1 MRRLDIAVPGTS
13 QAMTELAR
21 ELELH
26 GHAVVRHSPAGHDAV
41 DLLID
46 DGTTPRTI
54 EARSCLQIRVA
65 LYTLPGEALPQP
77 VLVFRDSA
85 QRLLCQEVI
94 APQHDGNG
102 QSLRLRT
109 LATLVETGARLVSQ
123 LSRDETCFDHG
134 PTVHADAVDQ
144 PLLGLDALEPLA
156 FEHGLNRPAV
166 PWLLA
171 AADVPVMHHIEQRL
185 LDDATQPALWV
196 DGQFIDYKSL
206 RRLALGLQQPM
217 LEILQSAGPAGAG
230 RAEPV
235 GAESIE
241 PVGARLA
248 RDEDT
253 EVLNQTAS
261 SFIGGKP
268 SSHRPSSHK
277 VIGVCLPKSAH
288 LYAAILAVLGCGAV
302 YLPLDPQHPA
312 QRRRFILEN
321 AQADL
326 LLHDGNSGLDDLSLP
341 TLNVHQLPAPKPGI
355 PVSLIRR
362 TVNIDEPAVA
372 IYTSGTTGQP
382 KGVLLSHRN
391 LSHFCAWYGDYVGLQ
406 RDSRALQF
414 STINFDASLLDIL
427 PTFIHGALLVVP
439 SEDQRRDPQQL
450 VALIHQQHISHA
462 FLPPALLSV
471 MPLDTPLGLAHLIT
485 GGDVCE
491 PFVIERLAPQCRF
504 HNIYGPT
511 ETTVLAT
518 TRQFGV
524 GDNNRNLGVPIANG
538 RVLILDEQLQPV
550 PQGVPGELYIAG
562 PGVGLGY
569 LNDPALT
576 ATRYLDLALP
586 TGQALRVYRTGDIGQ
601 WTDNGIELCGRRDNQ
616 VKIRGFRV
624 EPEEI
629 EHCLRDSQLFR
640 QVAVGVDEKRRILA
654 FLVHPEQAH
663 PGAALQALREH
674 VQNSLPSYMHPAAYV
689 ELPSLPYTSNGKVD
703 RRALLAMAVQ
713 VHVDGQ
719 RRQPQNALETQLQ
732 QLWAE
737 LLELPVDDIA
747 TDESFFNLGG
757 HSILLSR
764 LLLSIRQV
772 FGRSLSINRFIEAP
786 TLITLAKLL
795 DDPEH
800 SNASVLS
807 PQAFIDAEAELNL
820 DPLPISQCG
829 DVHKVVV
836 TGANSFLGVHIVEA
850 LLAWGAT
857 EVACLVRASAEH
869 SAAERFSQALRDNH
883 LTHLDLD
890 RVSVY
895 AADITQPQLGLPDDV
910 YARIDRTFGALVHNA
925 AHVNHVLDYAS
936 LARDNVEPIFEC
948 LRLCEGRSKKI
959 FNFVSTLSAS
969 SALDADGQV
978 LEQPAAETP
987 PIYIKNGYNLSKW
1000 VGERILQRARD
1011 RGVWVNL
1018 FRPGNIS
1025 FNSLTGVC
1033 QPHKNRLML
1042 MLKGSIQLGQVP
1054 DLSLNFDLMPV
1065 DFLARFIAFH
1075 ASRYQPTQA
1084 VFNLHN
1090 PQPLSWD
1097 AYVASFRDSGREF
1110 SLVSVAEWQRQL
1122 ARVDADNALFGV
1134 LGFYLNGFEE
1144 DIGDISLIS
1153 HDNARAGVRQMGASY
1168 PEKSPAL
1175 LRRGADYLKAIDFI

>member
-1 MRRLDIAVPGTS
+1 MKRLEIAVPGTS
-13 QAMTELAR
+13 QAMAELAR

-26 GHAVVRHSPAGHDAV
+26 GHGIVDRQSPANHGMV

-46 DGTTPRTI
+46 DGTTPRAI
-54 EARSCLQIRVA
+54 EARSCLQVRVV
-65 LYTLPGEALPQP
+65 LRTLPGEVLPQP
-77 VLVFRDSA
+77 MVIFRDGA

-94 APQHDGNG
+94 APQSDGNG

-109 LATLVETGARLVSQ
+109 LATVVETGARLVSQ
-123 LSRDETCFDHG
+123 LSRDDTCFDHW
-134 PTVHADAVDQ
+134 PTVHADAVEQ

-156 FEHGLNRPAV
+156 FEHGLNRPPV

-171 AADVPVMHHIEQRL
+171 AADMPVMHSIEQRM
-185 LDDATQPALWV
+185 LDDAAQPALWV

-217 LEILQSAGPAGAG
+217 LQRLSGA
-230 RAEPV
+230 A
-235 GAESIE
+235 
-241 PVGARLA
+241 
-248 RDEDT
+248 
-253 EVLNQTAS
+253 
-261 SFIGGKP
+261 K
-268 SSHRPSSHK
+268 RPL

-326 LLHDGNSGLDDLSLP
+326 LLHDGDSDLGDLSVP
-341 TLNVHQLPAPKPGI
+341 TLNVHQLPSPKPGI
-355 PVSLIRR
+355 PASLIRR
-362 TVNIDEPAVA
+362 TVDSDEPAVA

-471 MPLDTPLGLAHLIT
+471 MPLDAPLGLAHLIT

-491 PFVIERLAPQCRF
+491 PFVIEQLAPQCQF

-538 RVLILDEQLQPV
+538 QVLILDEQLQPV

-569 LNDPALT
+569 LNDPTLT
-576 ATRYLDLALP
+576 ATRYLDLTLP
-586 TGQALRVYRTGDIGQ
+586 TGQVLRVYRTGDIGQ

-640 QVAVGVDEKRRILA
+640 QVAVGVDERRRILA
-654 FLVHPEQAH
+654 FLVHPEH
-663 PGAALQALREH
+663 SGDALQALRDH
-674 VQNSLPSYMHPAAYV
+674 VQNNLPSYMHPAAYV

-703 RRALLAMAVQ
+703 RRALLTMAVQ
-713 VHVDGQ
+713 VQVDGQ

-737 LLELPVDDIA
+737 LLELPVEDIA

-786 TLITLAKLL
+786 TLMTLAKLL
-795 DDPEH
+795 DDPDQN
-800 SNASVLS
+800 SASILS

-857 EVACLVRASAEH
+857 EVACLVRASAEQ

-910 YARIDRTFGALVHNA
+910 YTRIDRTFGALVHNA
-925 AHVNHVLDYAS
+925 AHVNHVLDYES

-1075 ASRYQPTQA
+1075 ASRYQPTHA

-1175 LRRGADYLKAIDFI
+1175 LRRGAEYLKAIDFI

>member
-1 MRRLDIAVPGTS
+1 MKRLEIAVPGTS
-13 QAMTELAR
+13 QAMAELAR

-26 GHAVVRHSPAGHDAV
+26 GHGIVDWQSPANHGMV
-41 DLLID
+41 DLLLD
-46 DGTTPRTI
+46 DGTTPRAI
-54 EARSCLQIRVA
+54 EARSCLQVRVA
-65 LYTLPGEALPQP
+65 LRTLSGEVLPQP
-77 VLVFRDSA
+77 VVIFRDGA

-94 APQHDGNG
+94 APQSDGNG

-109 LATLVETGARLVSQ
+109 LATVVETGARLVSQ
-123 LSRDETCFDHG
+123 LSRDDTCFDHW
-134 PTVHADAVDQ
+134 PTVHADAVEQ
-144 PLLGLDALEPLA
+144 PLLGLNALEPLA
-156 FEHGLNRPAV
+156 FEHGLNRPPV

-171 AADVPVMHHIEQRL
+171 AADMPVMHSIEQRM
-185 LDDATQPALWV
+185 LDDAAQPALWV

-217 LEILQSAGPAGAG
+217 LQRLSGA
-230 RAEPV
+230 A
-235 GAESIE
+235 
-241 PVGARLA
+241 
-248 RDEDT
+248 
-253 EVLNQTAS
+253 
-261 SFIGGKP
+261 K
-268 SSHRPSSHK
+268 RPL

-326 LLHDGNSGLDDLSLP
+326 LLHDGDSDLGDLSVP
-341 TLNVHQLPAPKPGI
+341 TLNVHQLPSPKPGI
-355 PVSLIRR
+355 PASLIRR
-362 TVNIDEPAVA
+362 TVDSDEPAVA

-471 MPLDTPLGLAHLIT
+471 MPLDAPLGLAHLIT

-491 PFVIERLAPQCRF
+491 PFVIEQLAPQCQF

-538 RVLILDEQLQPV
+538 QVLILDEQLQPV

-576 ATRYLDLALP
+576 ATRYLDLTLP
-586 TGQALRVYRTGDIGQ
+586 TGQVLRVYRTGDIGQ

-640 QVAVGVDEKRRILA
+640 QVAVGVDERRRILA
-654 FLVHPEQAH
+654 FLVHPEH
-663 PGAALQALREH
+663 SGDALQALRDH

-703 RRALLAMAVQ
+703 RRALLTMAVQ
-713 VHVDGQ
+713 VQVDGQ

-737 LLELPVDDIA
+737 LLELPVEDIA

-786 TLITLAKLL
+786 TLMTLAKLL
-795 DDPEH
+795 DDPDQN
-800 SNASVLS
+800 SASILS

-857 EVACLVRASAEH
+857 EVACLVRASAEQ

-910 YARIDRTFGALVHNA
+910 YTRIDRTFGALVHNA
-925 AHVNHVLDYAS
+925 AHVNHVLDYES

-1054 DLSLNFDLMPV
+1054 ELSLNFDLMPV

-1175 LRRGADYLKAIDFI
+1175 LRRGAEYLKAIDFI

>member
-1 MRRLDIAVPGTS
+1 V
-13 QAMTELAR
+13 
-21 ELELH
+21 
-26 GHAVVRHSPAGHDAV
+26 
-41 DLLID
+41 
-46 DGTTPRTI
+46 
-54 EARSCLQIRVA
+54 
-65 LYTLPGEALPQP
+65 
-77 VLVFRDSA
+77 
-85 QRLLCQEVI
+85 
-94 APQHDGNG
+94 
-102 QSLRLRT
+102 
-109 LATLVETGARLVSQ
+109 
-123 LSRDETCFDHG
+123 
-134 PTVHADAVDQ
+134 
-144 PLLGLDALEPLA
+144 LGL
-156 FEHGLNRPAV
+156 G
-166 PWLLA
+166 A
-171 AADVPVMHHIEQRL
+171 A
-185 LDDATQPALWV
+185 
-196 DGQFIDYKSL
+196 
-206 RRLALGLQQPM
+206 
-217 LEILQSAGPAGAG
+217 
-230 RAEPV
+230 
-235 GAESIE
+235 
-241 PVGARLA
+241 
-248 RDEDT
+248 
-253 EVLNQTAS
+253 
-261 SFIGGKP
+261 
-268 SSHRPSSHK
+268 
-277 VIGVCLPKSAH
+277 
-288 LYAAILAVLGCGAV
+288 

-312 QRRRFILEN
+312 QRRRFILDN
-321 AQADL
+321 AKADL
-326 LLHDGNSGLDDLSLP
+326 LLHDGDSDLGECPTP
-341 TLNVHQLPAPKPGI
+341 TLNVHRLPPSKPGLPA
-355 PVSLIRR
+355 STIRR
-362 TVNIDEPAVA
+362 VVDADDPAVA

-391 LSHFCAWYGDYVGLQ
+391 LSHFCAWYGDHVGLR

-427 PTFIHGALLVVP
+427 PTFIQGGLLVVP
-439 SEDQRRDPQQL
+439 SEDQRRDPQRL
-450 VALIHQQHISHA
+450 EALIREERVSHA

-471 MPLDTPLGLAHLIT
+471 MPLEGPLGLAHLIT

-491 PFVIERLAPQCRF
+491 PYVIERLAPQCRF

-518 TRQFGV
+518 TRQFAV
-524 GDNNRNLGVPIANG
+524 GDNNRNLGTPIANG

-550 PQGVPGELYIAG
+550 PQGTPGELYIAG

-576 ATRYLDLALP
+576 ASRYLDLTLP
-586 TGQALRVYRTGDIGQ
+586 AGQTLRAYRTGDIGQ
-601 WTDNGIELCGRRDNQ
+601 WTDDGIELCGRRDNQ

-629 EHCLRDSQLFR
+629 EHCLRDSQVFR
-640 QVAVGVDEKRRILA
+640 QVAVGVDERRRILA
-654 FLVHPEQAH
+654 FLANPVDDR
-663 PGAALQALREH
+663 PGAALHVLRQH
-674 VQNSLPSYMHPAAYV
+674 VQDSLPSYMHPAAYI

-703 RRALLAMAVQ
+703 RRALLASAGSVQ
-713 VHVDGQ
+713 TGQ
-719 RRQPQNALETQLQ
+719 QGRQPQNALETQLQ

-737 LLELPVDDIA
+737 LLELPAEDIA

-757 HSILLSR
+757 HSILLSQ
-764 LLLSIRQV
+764 LLLSIRQS

-795 DDPEH
+795 DGPEQSDP
-800 SNASVLS
+800 STLS

-829 DVHKVVV
+829 DVHKVIV

-857 EVACLVRASAEH
+857 EVACLVRESGGQ
-869 SAAERFSQALRDNH
+869 SAAQRFAQALRENR
-883 LTHLDLD
+883 LEHLDLS

-895 AADITQPQLGLPDDV
+895 AADITQPQLGLPDDT
-910 YARIDRTFGALVHNA
+910 YQRIDSTFGALVHNA
-925 AHVNHVLDYAS
+925 AHVNHVLDYES
-936 LARDNVEPIFEC
+936 LAPDNVEPIFEC

-969 SALDADGQV
+969 STLDANGQV
-978 LEQPAAETP
+978 LEQPAATTP

-1011 RGVWVNL
+1011 LGVRVNL

-1025 FNSLTGVC
+1025 FNSQTGVC

-1075 ASRYQPTQA
+1075 ASRYQPNQA

-1090 PQPLSWD
+1090 PEPLSWD

-1110 SLVSVAEWQRQL
+1110 SLVSVADWQQQL

-1144 DIGDISLIS
+1144 DIGDISLIR
-1153 HDNARAGVRQMGASY
+1153 HDNARSGVRQMGAHY

>member
-1 MRRLDIAVPGTS
+1 MRRLEIAVPGTS
-13 QAMTELAR
+13 QAMAELAR
-21 ELELH
+21 ELEMH
-26 GHAVVRHSPAGHDAV
+26 GHGVVAAQSPV

-46 DGTTPRTI
+46 DGTVQCAT
-54 EARSCLQIRVA
+54 EARSCLQVRVA
-65 LYTLPGEALPQP
+65 LRTVPGEALPQP
-77 VLVFRDSA
+77 IVVFRDGA

-94 APQHDGNG
+94 APESSGNG

-109 LATLVETGARLVSQ
+109 LATLVETAARLVSQ
-123 LSRDETCFDHG
+123 LSRDEHCFDQW
-134 PTVHADAVDQ
+134 PTTPVDVIDQSVH
-144 PLLGLDALEPLA
+144 GLDALEPLA
-156 FEHGLNRPAV
+156 FEHRLNRAAV

-171 AADVPVMHHIEQRL
+171 AAEVPVMHHIEQRL
-185 LDDATQPALWV
+185 LDDAAQPAVWAEGKV
-196 DGQFIDYKSL
+196 TDYRTL
-206 RRLALGLQQPM
+206 RSEALKLQNAM
-217 LEILQSAGPAGAG
+217 LELLGHASIGA
-230 RAEPV
+230 R
-235 GAESIE
+235 

-248 RDEDT
+248 RDTDT
-253 EVLNQTAS
+253 AVPNQTES
-261 SFIGGKP
+261 SFIAGKP
-268 SSHRPSSHK
+268 CSHKPRSHKASPHQPSSQK
-277 VIGVCLPKSAH
+277 VIALCLPKSAQ

-321 AQADL
+321 ARADL
-326 LLHDGNSGLDDLSLP
+326 LLHDGSTDLGDLSVP
-341 TLNVHQLPAPKPGI
+341 MLNVNRLPSSRPGF
-355 PVSLIRR
+355 PASLIRR
-362 TVNIDEPAVA
+362 AVDIDEPAVA

-439 SEDQRRDPQQL
+439 GEDQRRDPRQL
-450 VALIHQQHISHA
+450 VELIRGQEVTHA

-471 MPLDTPLGLAHLIT
+471 MPLEEPLGLAHLIT

-491 PFVIERLAPQCRF
+491 PFVIERLAPRCRF

-518 TRQFGV
+518 TRQFSDG
-524 GDNNRNLGVPIANG
+524 GDNNRNLGAPIANA
-538 RVLILDEQLQPV
+538 RLLILDEQLQPV
-550 PQGVPGELYIAG
+550 PEGIPGELYIGG

-569 LNDPALT
+569 LNDPTLT
-576 ATRYLDLALP
+576 ASRYLDLSLP
-586 TGQALRVYRTGDIGQ
+586 DGRSLRVYRTGDIGQ
-601 WTDNGIELCGRRDNQ
+601 WTEHGIELCGRRDNQ

-629 EHCLRDSQLFR
+629 EHCLRESQLFR
-640 QVAVGVDEKRRILA
+640 QVAVGVDERRRILA
-654 FLVHPEQAH
+654 FLVHPREER

-674 VQNSLPSYMHPAAYV
+674 VQRTLPAYMHPGAYV

-703 RRALLAMAVQ
+703 RRALLALSVQ
-713 VHVDGQ
+713 VQASGQ
-719 RRQPQNALETQLQ
+719 RRQPENPLQAQLQ

-737 LLELPVDDIA
+737 LLELPVEDIA
-747 TDESFFNLGG
+747 IDESFFNLGG
-757 HSILLSR
+757 HSILLSQM
-764 LLLSIRQV
+764 LLNIHQA

-786 TLITLAKLL
+786 TLVTLAKLL
-795 DDPEH
+795 DDPEPGAT
-800 SNASVLS
+800 SALS
-807 PQAFIDAEAELNL
+807 PQAFIDAEAELNV
-820 DPLPISQCG
+820 DPLPISQVG

-857 EVACLVRASAEH
+857 EVACLVRASAGQ
-869 SAAERFSQALRDNH
+869 SAAERFAQALQDNH
-883 LTHLDLD
+883 LTHLDLS

-895 AADITQPQLGLPDDV
+895 AADITRPQLGLPDDV

-925 AHVNHVLDYAS
+925 AHVNHVLDYES
-936 LARDNVEPIFEC
+936 LAPDNVEPIFEC

-969 SALDADGQV
+969 SALGEDGQV
-978 LEQPAAETP
+978 LEQPAAPTP
-987 PIYIKNGYNLSKW
+987 PIYIRNGYNLSKW

-1054 DLSLNFDLMPV
+1054 ALSLNFDLMPV

-1075 ASRYQPTQA
+1075 ASRYQPNQA

-1090 PQPLSWD
+1090 PEPLSWD

-1110 SLVSVAEWQRQL
+1110 SLVSVADWQRQL
-1122 ARVDADNALFGV
+1122 GRVDSDNALFGV

-1144 DIGDISLIS
+1144 DIGDISMIR
-1153 HDNARAGVRQMGASY
+1153 HDNARTGVRQMGARY

>member
-1 MRRLDIAVPGTS
+1 MRRLEIAVSGKS
-13 QAMTELAR
+13 QAMAELAR

-26 GHAVVRHSPAGHDAV
+26 GHGVVDVQALTGHGAIDV
-41 DLLID
+41 LID
-46 DGTTPRTI
+46 DGTVTCAL
-54 EARSCLQIRVA
+54 EARVCLQVHVV
-65 LYTLPGEALPQP
+65 LQTVPGQALPQP
-77 VLVFRDSA
+77 VVLFRDGA
-85 QRLLCQEVI
+85 RRLLAQERI
-94 APQHDGNG
+94 TAHCDGNG
-102 QSLRLRT
+102 QSLRLR
-109 LATLVETGARLVSQ
+109 ATAAVVEHGARLVSQ
-123 LSRDETCFDHG
+123 LSREEDGFDQW
-134 PTVHADAVDQ
+134 PTEPSDVIGQ
-144 PLLGLDALEPLA
+144 PLHGLDALEPLA
-156 FEHGLNRPAV
+156 FEHRLNRPAV

-171 AADVPVMHHIEQRL
+171 AADVPVMHNIEQRM
-185 LDDATQPALWV
+185 LDDAKHTALWV
-196 DGQFIDYKSL
+196 DGHDIDYKSL
-206 RRLALGLQQPM
+206 RNTVLRLQQSIIAS
-217 LEILQSAGPAGAG
+217 LSKTTG
-230 RAEPV
+230 RP
-235 GAESIE
+235 
-241 PVGARLA
+241 
-248 RDEDT
+248 
-253 EVLNQTAS
+253 Q
-261 SFIGGKP
+261 
-268 SSHRPSSHK
+268 
-277 VIGVCLPKSAH
+277 VIGVCLPKSAQ

-302 YLPLDPQHPA
+302 YLPLDPQHPV

-321 AQADL
+321 AKADL
-326 LLHDGNSGLDDLSLP
+326 LLHDGDDEPGESALP
-341 TLNVHQLPAPKPGI
+341 TLNVRRLPSAKPRLPA
-355 PVSLIRR
+355 STIRR
-362 TVNIDEPAVA
+362 VVNPDEPAVA

-391 LSHFCAWYGDYVGLQ
+391 LSHFCAWYADHVGLQ

-427 PTFIHGALLVVP
+427 PTFIVGGLLVVP

-450 VALIHQQHISHA
+450 VALIREQRISHA

-471 MPLDTPLGLAHLIT
+471 MPLGAPLGLTHLVT

-491 PFVIERLAPQCRF
+491 PFVIEQLAPQCRF

-518 TRQFGV
+518 TRQFAV
-524 GDNNRNLGVPIANG
+524 GDNNRNLGAPITNA
-538 RVLILDEQLQPV
+538 RMLILDEHLQPV
-550 PQGVPGELYIAG
+550 AQGTPGELYIAG

-569 LNDPALT
+569 LNDPTLT
-576 ATRYLDLALP
+576 ATRYLDLTLP
-586 TGQALRVYRTGDIGQ
+586 TGHTLRVYRTGDIGQ
-601 WTDNGIELCGRRDNQ
+601 WTNDGIELCGRRDNQ

-640 QVAVGVDEKRRILA
+640 QVAVGVDERRRVLA
-654 FLVHPEQAH
+654 FLVNPVDTA

-674 VQNSLPSYMHPAAYV
+674 VQDALPSYMHPATYI

-703 RRALLAMAVQ
+703 RRALLATAGSVQ
-713 VHVDGQ
+713 VGSQ
-719 RRQPQNALETQLQ
+719 GRQPQNAVQTQLQ

-737 LLELPVDDIA
+737 LLELPAEDIA
-747 TDESFFNLGG
+747 IDESFFNLGG
-757 HSILLSR
+757 HSILLSQ
-764 LLLSIRQV
+764 LLLSIRQS

-795 DDPEH
+795 DGPEQ
-800 SNASVLS
+800 SGTSTLS

-857 EVACLVRASAEH
+857 EVACLVRESGGQ
-869 SAAERFSQALRDNH
+869 SAAERFAQSLRENQ
-883 LTHLDLD
+883 LEHLDLS

-895 AADITQPQLGLPDDV
+895 AADITQPQLGLPDDI
-910 YARIDRTFGALVHNA
+910 YLRIDSTFGALVHNA
-925 AHVNHVLDYAS
+925 AHVNHVLDYES

-959 FNFVSTLSAS
+959 FNFVSTLSAC

-978 LEQPAAETP
+978 LEQPAAKTP

-1011 RGVWVNL
+1011 VGVRVNL

-1025 FNSLTGVC
+1025 FNSQTGVC

-1090 PQPLSWD
+1090 PEPLGWD

-1110 SLVSVAEWQRQL
+1110 SLVSVADWQQQL

-1144 DIGDISLIS
+1144 DIGDISLIR
-1153 HDNARAGVRQMGASY
+1153 HDNARSGVRQMGARY
-1168 PEKSPAL
+1168 PEKSQAL

>member
-1 MRRLDIAVPGTS
+1 MRRLEIAVSGHS
-13 QAMTELAR
+13 QALAELAR
-21 ELELH
+21 ELEQH
-26 GHAVVRHSPAGHDAV
+26 GHGVV
-41 DLLID
+41 DLQSLASHGAIDLVID
-46 DGTTPRTI
+46 DGTAPCSV
-54 EARSCLQIRVA
+54 AAGFQLQLRVA
-65 LYTLPGEALPQP
+65 LQTVPGQALPQP
-77 VLVFRDSA
+77 VVVFRDGA
-85 QRLLCQEVI
+85 QRLLIQEAI
-94 APQHDGNG
+94 TEPSDGNG
-102 QSLRLRT
+102 QSLRQH
-109 LATLVETGARLVSQ
+109 ATRALVEHGARLVSH
-123 LSRDETCFDHG
+123 LSRDECGFDQW
-134 PTVHADAVDQ
+134 PTAPHEPTGQ
-144 PLLGLDALEPLA
+144 PEQALDALEPLA
-156 FEHGLNRPAV
+156 FEHRLSRPAV
-166 PWLLA
+166 AWLLA
-171 AADVPVMHHIEQRL
+171 AAKVPVMHDIEQRM
-185 LDDATQPALWV
+185 LDDASKPALRV
-196 DGQFIDYKSL
+196 EGQLIDYRTL
-206 RRLALGLQQPM
+206 RDSVLQ
-217 LEILQSAGPAGAG
+217 LQEA
-230 RAEPV
+230 
-235 GAESIE
+235 I
-241 PVGARLA
+241 
-248 RDEDT
+248 
-253 EVLNQTAS
+253 TAS
-261 SFIGGKP
+261 MRGAAD
-268 SSHRPSSHK
+268 RPR
-277 VIGVCLPKSAH
+277 VIGVCLPKSAR
-288 LYAAILAVLGCGAV
+288 LYAAILAVLGLGAA

-312 QRRRFILEN
+312 QRRRFILDN
-321 AQADL
+321 AKADL
-326 LLHDGNSGLDDLSLP
+326 LLHDGDSDLGECPTP
-341 TLNVHQLPAPKPGI
+341 TLNVHRLPPSKPGLPA
-355 PVSLIRR
+355 STIRR
-362 TVNIDEPAVA
+362 VVDADDPAVA

-391 LSHFCAWYGDYVGLQ
+391 LSHFCAWYGDHVGLR

-427 PTFIHGALLVVP
+427 PTFIQGGLLVVP
-439 SEDQRRDPQQL
+439 SEDQRRDPQRL
-450 VALIHQQHISHA
+450 EALIREERVSHA

-471 MPLDTPLGLAHLIT
+471 MPLEGPLGLAHLIT

-491 PFVIERLAPQCRF
+491 PYVIERLAPQCRF

-518 TRQFGV
+518 TRQFAV
-524 GDNNRNLGVPIANG
+524 GDSNRNLGTPIANG

-550 PQGVPGELYIAG
+550 PQGTPGELYIAG

-576 ATRYLDLALP
+576 ASRYLDLTLP
-586 TGQALRVYRTGDIGQ
+586 AGQTLRAYRTGDIGQ
-601 WTDNGIELCGRRDNQ
+601 WTDDGIELCGRRDNQ

-629 EHCLRDSQLFR
+629 EHCLRDSQVFR
-640 QVAVGVDEKRRILA
+640 QVAVGVDERRRILA
-654 FLVHPEQAH
+654 FLANPVDDR
-663 PGAALQALREH
+663 PGAALHVLRQH
-674 VQNSLPSYMHPAAYV
+674 VQDSLPSYMHPAAYI

-703 RRALLAMAVQ
+703 RRALLASAGSVQ
-713 VHVDGQ
+713 TGQ
-719 RRQPQNALETQLQ
+719 QGRQPQNALETQLQ

-737 LLELPVDDIA
+737 LLELPAEDIA

-757 HSILLSR
+757 HSILLSQ
-764 LLLSIRQV
+764 LLLSIRQS

-795 DDPEH
+795 DGPEQSDP
-800 SNASVLS
+800 STLS

-829 DVHKVVV
+829 DVHKVIV

-857 EVACLVRASAEH
+857 EVACLVRESGGQ
-869 SAAERFSQALRDNH
+869 SAAQRFAQALRENR
-883 LTHLDLD
+883 LEHLDLS

-895 AADITQPQLGLPDDV
+895 AADITQPQLGLPDDT
-910 YARIDRTFGALVHNA
+910 YQRIDSTFGALVHNA
-925 AHVNHVLDYAS
+925 AHVNHVLDYES
-936 LARDNVEPIFEC
+936 LAPDNVEPIFEC

-969 SALDADGQV
+969 STLDANGQV
-978 LEQPAAETP
+978 LEQPAATTP

-1011 RGVWVNL
+1011 LGVRVNL

-1025 FNSLTGVC
+1025 FNSQTGVC

-1075 ASRYQPTQA
+1075 ASRYQPNQA

-1090 PQPLSWD
+1090 PEPLSWD

-1110 SLVSVAEWQRQL
+1110 SLVSVADWQQQL

-1144 DIGDISLIS
+1144 DIGDISLIR
-1153 HDNARAGVRQMGASY
+1153 HDNARSGVRQMGAHY

>member
-1 MRRLDIAVPGTS
+1 MKRLEIAVPGTS
-13 QAMTELAR
+13 QAMAELAR

-26 GHAVVRHSPAGHDAV
+26 GHAVAHRPSLADSGAI

-46 DGTTPRTI
+46 DGTTPCDLQ
-54 EARSCLQIRVA
+54 ARAYLQVRVA
-65 LYTLPGEALPQP
+65 LRTLPGTALPQP
-77 VLVFRDSA
+77 VLIFRDGV
-85 QRLLCQEVI
+85 QRLLEQEVI
-94 APQHDGNG
+94 APQRDGNG

-109 LATLVETGARLVSQ
+109 LATVVETGARLVSQ
-123 LSRDETCFDHG
+123 LSRDVTCFEHW
-134 PTVHADAVDQ
+134 PAVPAEAVEK
-144 PLLGLDALEPLA
+144 PLLALDALEPLA
-156 FEHGLNRPAV
+156 FEHRLNQPPV
-166 PWLLA
+166 PWLLDA
-171 AADVPVMHHIEQRL
+171 AEVPVMHSIEQRM
-185 LDDATQPALWV
+185 LDDGTRPALWV
-196 DGQFIDYKSL
+196 DGQRIDYKTL
-206 RRLALGLQQPM
+206 RSLALRVQQAMLQCLP
-217 LEILQSAGPAGAG
+217 E
-230 RAEPV
+230 
-235 GAESIE
+235 AESVE
-241 PVGARLA
+241 AKPVGARLA
-248 RDEDT
+248 RDNT
-253 EVLNQTAS
+253 TTPVPNQNESSSTADKPCFHQRS
-261 SFIGGKP
+261 SQ
-268 SSHRPSSHK
+268 K
-277 VIGVCLPKSAH
+277 VIAVCLPKSAH

-321 AQADL
+321 AKADL
-326 LLHDGNSGLDDLSLP
+326 LLHDGNCDLGELALP
-341 TLNVHQLPAPKPGI
+341 TLDVQRLPTVEQGLPA
-355 PVSLIRR
+355 SLIHRE
-362 TVNIDEPAVA
+362 VAGDDAAVA

-391 LSHFCAWYGDYVGLQ
+391 LSHFCAWYSDYVGLQ

-427 PTFIHGALLVVP
+427 PTFIQGALLVAP
-439 SEDQRRDPQQL
+439 NEDQRRDPQQL
-450 VALIHQQHISHA
+450 VALIHQQQISHA

-471 MPLDTPLGLAHLIT
+471 MPLDAPLGLAHLIT

-511 ETTVLAT
+511 ETSVLAT
-518 TRQFGV
+518 TRPFGV
-524 GDNNRNLGVPIANG
+524 GDNNRNLGAPIANS

-550 PQGVPGELYIAG
+550 PQGSPGELFIAG

-569 LNDPALT
+569 LNDPALS
-576 ATRYLDLALP
+576 AARYLDLTLP
-586 TGQALRVYRTGDIGQ
+586 AGQTLRVYRTGDIGQ
-601 WTDNGIELCGRRDNQ
+601 WTDDGIELCGRRDNQ

-629 EHCLRDSQLFR
+629 EHCLRESQLFR
-640 QVAVGVDEKRRILA
+640 QVAVGIDERRRILA
-654 FLVHPEQAH
+654 FLAGPLDER
-663 PGAALQALREH
+663 ALQALREH
-674 VQNSLPSYMHPAAYV
+674 VQDSLPSYMHPAAYV

-703 RRALLAMAVQ
+703 RRALLATAVQ
-713 VHVDGQ
+713 VQVGSQ
-719 RRQPQNALETQLQ
+719 RRQPQNALQTQLQ

-737 LLELPVDDIA
+737 LLELPLEDIA

-764 LLLSIRQV
+764 MLLSIRQT

-795 DDPEH
+795 DSPEQNGV
-800 SNASVLS
+800 STLS
-807 PQAFIDAEAELNL
+807 PQALIDAETEL
-820 DPLPISQCG
+820 DIEPLPISQCG

-857 EVACLVRASAEH
+857 EVACLVRASAGQ

-883 LTHLDLD
+883 LTHLDLS

-895 AADITQPQLGLPDDV
+895 AADITQAQLGLPDDV

-925 AHVNHVLDYAS
+925 AHVNHVLDYES
-936 LARDNVEPIFEC
+936 LAPDNVEPIFEC

-969 SALDADGQV
+969 SALDTDGQV
-978 LEQPAAETP
+978 LEQPAAPTP

-1000 VGERILQRARD
+1000 VGERILQRARE

-1025 FNSLTGVC
+1025 FNSQTGVC

-1075 ASRYQPTQA
+1075 ASRYQPAQA

-1090 PQPLSWD
+1090 PEPLSWD

-1110 SLVSVAEWQRQL
+1110 SLVSVADWQRQL
-1122 ARVDADNALFGV
+1122 GRVDADNALVGG

-1144 DIGDISLIS
+1144 DSADTSLIR
-1153 HDNARAGVRQMGASY
+1153 HDPARIGVRQMGARY
-1168 PEKSPAL
+1168 PEKSPDL

>member
-13 QAMTELAR
+13 QAMAELAR
-21 ELELH
+21 ELEQH
-26 GHAVVRHSPAGHDAV
+26 GHAVVDLQSPV

-46 DGTTPRTI
+46 DGTTPQAN

-65 LYTLPGEALPQP
+65 LRTLPGEALPQP
-77 VLVFRDSA
+77 VLFFHDGA
-85 QRLLCQEVI
+85 QRLLCQETI
-94 APQHDGNG
+94 APQRDGNG

-123 LSRDETCFDHG
+123 LSREETCFEHW

-156 FEHGLNRPAV
+156 FEHGLNRPPV

-171 AADVPVMHHIEQRL
+171 AADVPVMHSIEQRL
-185 LDDATQPALWV
+185 LDDATQSALWV

-206 RRLALGLQQPM
+206 RDLALRLQQSM
-217 LEILQSAGPAGAG
+217 LKILH
-230 RAEPV
+230 RAEHEK
-235 GAESIE
+235 GFAGE
-241 PVGARLA
+241 
-248 RDEDT
+248 
-253 EVLNQTAS
+253 
-261 SFIGGKP
+261 P
-268 SSHRPSSHK
+268 SSHKPAHK

-326 LLHDGNSGLDDLSLP
+326 LLHDGDSDLGDLSLP
-341 TLNVHQLPAPKPGI
+341 TLNVQQLPAPKPGI
-355 PVSLIRR
+355 PASLIRR
-362 TVNIDEPAVA
+362 RVDSDEAAVA

-450 VALIHQQHISHA
+450 VALIHQQRVSHA

-471 MPLDTPLGLAHLIT
+471 MPLDAPLGLAHLIT

-491 PFVIERLAPQCRF
+491 PFVIEQLAPQCHF

-518 TRQFGV
+518 TRRFGV

-538 RVLILDEQLQPV
+538 RMLILDEQRQPV

-569 LNDPALT
+569 LNDPTLT
-576 ATRYLDLALP
+576 ATRYLDLTLP

-629 EHCLRDSQLFR
+629 EHCLRESQLFR
-640 QVAVGVDEKRRILA
+640 QVAVGVDERRRILA
-654 FLVHPEQAH
+654 FLVHPEHEH
-663 PGAALQALREH
+663 PGTALQALREH

-713 VHVDGQ
+713 VQVDGQ
-719 RRQPQNALETQLQ
+719 RRQPQNAVETQLQ

-737 LLELPVDDIA
+737 LLELPVEDIA

-764 LLLSIRQV
+764 LLLSIRQT

-786 TLITLAKLL
+786 TLMTLAKLL
-795 DDPEH
+795 DDPDH
-800 SNASVLS
+800 SSASVLS

-857 EVACLVRASAEH
+857 EVACLVRASAEQ

-895 AADITQPQLGLPDDV
+895 AADITQAQLGLPDDV

-925 AHVNHVLDYAS
+925 AHVNHVLDYES

-959 FNFVSTLSAS
+959 LNFVSTLSAS
-969 SALDADGQV
+969 SALDAEGQV
-978 LEQPAAETP
+978 LEQPAAKTP

-1075 ASRYQPTQA
+1075 ASRYQPSQA

>member
-1 MRRLDIAVPGTS
+1 MRRLEIAVSGRS
-13 QAMTELAR
+13 QALAELAR
-21 ELELH
+21 ELEQH
-26 GHAVVRHSPAGHDAV
+26 GHGVVDLQSPASHGAI
-41 DLLID
+41 DLVID
-46 DGTTPRTI
+46 DGTAPCSI
-54 EARSCLQIRVA
+54 AAGFQLQLRVA
-65 LYTLPGEALPQP
+65 LQTVPGQALPQP
-77 VLVFRDSA
+77 VVFFRDGA
-85 QRLLCQEVI
+85 QRLLIQEAI
-94 APQHDGNG
+94 TEPSDGNG
-102 QSLRLRT
+102 QSLRQH
-109 LATLVETGARLVSQ
+109 ATRALVEHGARLVSH
-123 LSRDETCFDHG
+123 LSRDECGFDQW
-134 PTVHADAVDQ
+134 PTARHEPTGQ
-144 PLLGLDALEPLA
+144 PEQALDALEPLA
-156 FEHGLNRPAV
+156 FEHRLNRPAV
-166 PWLLA
+166 AWLLA
-171 AADVPVMHHIEQRL
+171 AAKVPVMHDIEQRM
-185 LDDATQPALWV
+185 LDDASKPALRV
-196 DGQFIDYKSL
+196 EGQLIDYRTL
-206 RRLALGLQQPM
+206 RDSVLQ
-217 LEILQSAGPAGAG
+217 LQEA
-230 RAEPV
+230 
-235 GAESIE
+235 I
-241 PVGARLA
+241 
-248 RDEDT
+248 
-253 EVLNQTAS
+253 TAS
-261 SFIGGKP
+261 MRGAAD
-268 SSHRPSSHK
+268 RPR
-277 VIGVCLPKSAH
+277 VIGVCLPKSAR
-288 LYAAILAVLGCGAV
+288 LYAAILAVLGLGAA

-312 QRRRFILEN
+312 QRRRFILDN
-321 AQADL
+321 AKADL
-326 LLHDGNSGLDDLSLP
+326 LLHDGDSDLGECPTP
-341 TLNVHQLPAPKPGI
+341 TLNVHRLPPSKPGLPA
-355 PVSLIRR
+355 STIRR
-362 TVNIDEPAVA
+362 VVDADDPAVA

-391 LSHFCAWYGDYVGLQ
+391 LSHFCAWYGDHVGLR

-427 PTFIHGALLVVP
+427 PTFIQGGLLVVP
-439 SEDQRRDPQQL
+439 SEDQRRDPQRL
-450 VALIHQQHISHA
+450 EALIREERVSHA

-471 MPLDTPLGLAHLIT
+471 MPLEGPLGLAHLIT

-491 PFVIERLAPQCRF
+491 PYVIERLAPQCRF

-518 TRQFGV
+518 TRQFAV
-524 GDNNRNLGVPIANG
+524 GDSNRNLGTPIANG

-550 PQGVPGELYIAG
+550 PQGTPGELYIAG

-576 ATRYLDLALP
+576 ASRYLDLTLP
-586 TGQALRVYRTGDIGQ
+586 AGQTLRAYRTGDIGQ

-629 EHCLRDSQLFR
+629 EHCLRDSQVFR
-640 QVAVGVDEKRRILA
+640 QVAVGVDERRRILA
-654 FLVHPEQAH
+654 FLANPVDDR
-663 PGAALQALREH
+663 PGAALHVLRQH
-674 VQNSLPSYMHPAAYV
+674 VQDSLPSYMHPAAYI

-703 RRALLAMAVQ
+703 RRALLASAGSVQ
-713 VHVDGQ
+713 TGQ
-719 RRQPQNALETQLQ
+719 QGRQPQNALETQLQ

-737 LLELPVDDIA
+737 LLELPAEDIA

-757 HSILLSR
+757 HSILLSQ
-764 LLLSIRQV
+764 LLLSIRQS

-795 DDPEH
+795 DGPEQSDP
-800 SNASVLS
+800 STLS

-829 DVHKVVV
+829 DVHKVIV

-857 EVACLVRASAEH
+857 EVACLVRESGGQ
-869 SAAERFSQALRDNH
+869 SAAQRFAQALRENR
-883 LTHLDLD
+883 LEHLDLS

-895 AADITQPQLGLPDDV
+895 AADITQPQLGLPDDT
-910 YARIDRTFGALVHNA
+910 YQRIDSTFGALVHNA
-925 AHVNHVLDYAS
+925 AHVNHVLDYES
-936 LARDNVEPIFEC
+936 LAPDNVEPIFEC

-969 SALDADGQV
+969 STLDANGQV
-978 LEQPAAETP
+978 LEQPAATTP

-1011 RGVWVNL
+1011 LGVRVNL

-1025 FNSLTGVC
+1025 FNSQTGVC

-1075 ASRYQPTQA
+1075 ASRYQPNQA

-1090 PQPLSWD
+1090 PEPLSWD

-1110 SLVSVAEWQRQL
+1110 SLVSVADWQQQL

-1144 DIGDISLIS
+1144 DIGDISLIR
-1153 HDNARAGVRQMGASY
+1153 HDNARSGVRQMGAHY
-1168 PEKSPAL
+1168 PEKSPTL

>member
-1 MRRLDIAVPGTS
+1 MRRLEIALSGNS
-13 QAMTELAR
+13 QAMAELAR
-21 ELELH
+21 ELEEH
-26 GHAVVRHSPAGHDAV
+26 GHGVVKAPAGHGTF

-46 DGTTPRTI
+46 DGTVPCALGVRFH
-54 EARSCLQIRVA
+54 LQVRVVLQA
-65 LYTLPGEALPQP
+65 LPGHALPQP
-77 VLVFRDSA
+77 VVVFRDGA
-85 QRLLCQEVI
+85 QRILLQDVI
-94 APQHDGNG
+94 HAQGCGNG
-102 QSLRLRT
+102 QSLRLR
-109 LATLVETGARLVSQ
+109 AMAAVVEHAAQLVSR
-123 LSRDETCFDHG
+123 LSRDEHCFDQWPATPGDAAG
-134 PTVHADAVDQ
+134 PAH
-144 PLLGLDALEPLA
+144 GLDVLEPLA
-156 FEHGLNRPAV
+156 FVHRLNQPTV

-171 AADVPVMHHIEQRL
+171 AADVPVMHSIEQRM

-196 DGQFIDYKSL
+196 EGQAIDYKSL
-206 RRLALGLQQPM
+206 RDSVLRIQQAM
-217 LEILQSAGPAGAG
+217 Q
-230 RAEPV
+230 
-235 GAESIE
+235 ESLRE
-241 PVGARLA
+241 AT
-248 RDEDT
+248 D
-253 EVLNQTAS
+253 
-261 SFIGGKP
+261 
-268 SSHRPSSHK
+268 RPR
-277 VIGVCLPKSAH
+277 VIGVCLPKSAP

-321 AQADL
+321 AGADL
-326 LLHDGNSGLDDLSLP
+326 LLHDGNSDLGEVSMP
-341 TLNVHQLPAPKPGI
+341 TLNVHRLPSSRPTI
-355 PVSLIRR
+355 PASTIRR
-362 TVNIDEPAVA
+362 IVDTDEPAVA

-391 LSHFCAWYGDYVGLQ
+391 LSHFCAWYSDHVGLR
-406 RDSRALQF
+406 RDSRTLQF

-427 PTFIHGALLVVP
+427 PTFIQGGLLVVP

-450 VALIHQQHISHA
+450 VALIREQRVSHA

-471 MPLDTPLGLAHLIT
+471 MPLDAPLGLAHLIT

-491 PFVIERLAPQCRF
+491 PYVIERLAPQCRF

-518 TRQFGV
+518 TRQFAV
-524 GDNNRNLGVPIANG
+524 GDNNRNLGTPIANG
-538 RVLILDEQLQPV
+538 QVLILDEQQQPV
-550 PQGVPGELYIAG
+550 PEGTPGELYIAG

-569 LNDPALT
+569 LNDPVLT
-576 ATRYLDLALP
+576 ASRYLDLTLP
-586 TGQALRVYRTGDIGQ
+586 TGQPLRVYRTGDIGQ

-629 EHCLRDSQLFR
+629 EHCLRDRQLFR
-640 QVAVGVDEKRRILA
+640 QVAVGVDERRRILA
-654 FLVHPEQAH
+654 FLAGPLEDQ
-663 PGAALQALREH
+663 PGAALQALRAH
-674 VQNSLPSYMHPAAYV
+674 VQNTLPNYMHPAAYV

-703 RRALLAMAVQ
+703 RRALLATAGSVQ
-713 VHVDGQ
+713 AGSQ
-719 RRQPQNALETQLQ
+719 GRQPQNALETQLQ

-737 LLELPVDDIA
+737 LLELPVEDIA

-764 LLLSIRQV
+764 LLLSIRQT

-795 DDPEH
+795 DSPGQSE
-800 SNASVLS
+800 ASTLS

-820 DPLPISQCG
+820 DPLPISQSG
-829 DVHKVVV
+829 DVHKVIV

-857 EVACLVRASAEH
+857 EVACLVRESAGQ
-869 SAAERFSQALRDNH
+869 SAAERFAQALRENH
-883 LTHLDLD
+883 LEHLDLD

-895 AADITQPQLGLPDDV
+895 AADITQPQLGLPDDI
-910 YARIDRTFGALVHNA
+910 YLRLDSTFGALVHNA
-925 AHVNHVLDYAS
+925 AHVNHVLDYES

-948 LRLCEGRSKKI
+948 LRLCEGRCKKI

-969 SALDADGQV
+969 SALDAEGQV
-978 LEQPAAETP
+978 LELPAAETP

-1011 RGVWVNL
+1011 LGVRVNL

-1025 FNSLTGVC
+1025 FNSQTGVC

-1075 ASRYQPTQA
+1075 ASRYQPHQA

-1090 PQPLSWD
+1090 PEPLSWD
-1097 AYVASFRDSGREF
+1097 AYVASFRESGREF
-1110 SLVSVAEWQRQL
+1110 SLVSIADWQRQL
-1122 ARVDADNALFGV
+1122 ARVDTDNALFGV

-1144 DIGDISLIS
+1144 DIGDISLIR
-1153 HDNARAGVRQMGASY
+1153 HDNARSGVRQMGARY

>member
-1 MRRLDIAVPGTS
+1 MKRLEIAVPGTS
-13 QAMTELAR
+13 QAMAELAR

-26 GHAVVRHSPAGHDAV
+26 GHGIVDRQSPANHGMV

-46 DGTTPRTI
+46 DGTTPRAI
-54 EARSCLQIRVA
+54 EARSCLQVRVV
-65 LYTLPGEALPQP
+65 LRTLPGEVLPQP
-77 VLVFRDSA
+77 VVIFRDGA

-94 APQHDGNG
+94 APQSDGNG

-109 LATLVETGARLVSQ
+109 LATVVETGARLVSQ
-123 LSRDETCFDHG
+123 LSRDDTCFDHW
-134 PTVHADAVDQ
+134 PTVHADTVEQ

-156 FEHGLNRPAV
+156 FEHGLNRPPV

-171 AADVPVMHHIEQRL
+171 AADMPVMHSIEQRM
-185 LDDATQPALWV
+185 LDDAAQPALWV

-217 LEILQSAGPAGAG
+217 LQRLSGA
-230 RAEPV
+230 A
-235 GAESIE
+235 
-241 PVGARLA
+241 
-248 RDEDT
+248 
-253 EVLNQTAS
+253 
-261 SFIGGKP
+261 K
-268 SSHRPSSHK
+268 RPL

-326 LLHDGNSGLDDLSLP
+326 LLHDGDSDLGDLSVP
-341 TLNVHQLPAPKPGI
+341 TLNVHQLPSPKPGI
-355 PVSLIRR
+355 PASLIRR
-362 TVNIDEPAVA
+362 TVDSDEPAVA

-471 MPLDTPLGLAHLIT
+471 MPLDAPLGLAHLIT

-491 PFVIERLAPQCRF
+491 PFVIEQLAPQCQF

-538 RVLILDEQLQPV
+538 QVLILDEQLQPV

-569 LNDPALT
+569 LNDPTLT
-576 ATRYLDLALP
+576 ATRYLDLTLP
-586 TGQALRVYRTGDIGQ
+586 TGQVLRVYRTGDIGQ

-640 QVAVGVDEKRRILA
+640 QVAVGVDERRRILA
-654 FLVHPEQAH
+654 FLVHPEH
-663 PGAALQALREH
+663 CGDALQALRDH

-703 RRALLAMAVQ
+703 RRALLTMAVQ
-713 VHVDGQ
+713 VQVDGQ

-737 LLELPVDDIA
+737 LLELPVEDIA

-786 TLITLAKLL
+786 TLMTLAKLL
-795 DDPEH
+795 DDPDQN
-800 SNASVLS
+800 SASILS

-857 EVACLVRASAEH
+857 EVACLVRASAEQ

-910 YARIDRTFGALVHNA
+910 YTRIDRTFGALVHNA
-925 AHVNHVLDYAS
+925 AHVNHVLDYES

-1075 ASRYQPTQA
+1075 ASRYQPTHA

-1175 LRRGADYLKAIDFI
+1175 LRRGAEYLKAIDFI

>member
-1 MRRLDIAVPGTS
+1 MRRLDIAVPGSS
-13 QAMTELAR
+13 QAMAELAK

-26 GHAVVRHSPAGHDAV
+26 GHGVVDLRSSAAPVAV

-46 DGTTPRTI
+46 DGTVPCAL
-54 EARSCLQIRVA
+54 EARVRLEVRVA
-65 LYTLPGEALPQP
+65 LRRLPDEPLPRP
-77 VLVFRDSA
+77 TVVIRDSR
-85 QRLLCQEVI
+85 QRLLGLAPI
-94 APQHDGNG
+94 APEGSGNG

-109 LATLVETGARLVSQ
+109 QATVVEQVAQLASQ
-123 LSRDETCFDHG
+123 FSRDETCFEHW
-134 PTVHADAVDQ
+134 PTVQGDTLAE
-144 PLLGLDALEPLA
+144 PLQGLDALEPLA
-156 FEHGLNRPAV
+156 FEHRLNRPPM

-171 AADVPVMHHIEQRL
+171 AADVPVMHDIEQRM
-185 LDDATQPALWV
+185 LDDGTQPALWV
-196 DGQFIDYKSL
+196 DGHFIDYKAL
-206 RRLALGLQQPM
+206 RSLALRVQEPM
-217 LEILQSAGPAGAG
+217 LEILQNA
-230 RAEPV
+230 
-235 GAESIE
+235 E

-248 RDEDT
+248 RDEGTDA
-253 EVLNQTAS
+253 LNQTAS

-268 SSHRPSSHK
+268 SSHK
-277 VIGVCLPKSAH
+277 VIGVCVPKSAH

-321 AQADL
+321 AKADL
-326 LLHDGNSGLDDLSLP
+326 LLHAGDSDLGELALP
-341 TLNVHQLPAPKPGI
+341 TLDVLRLPTPRPGF
-355 PVSLIRR
+355 PASLLRR
-362 TVNIDEPAVA
+362 AVKGDEPAVA

-439 SEDQRRDPQQL
+439 SEDHRRDPQQL
-450 VALIHQQHISHA
+450 VALMHARQVTHA

-471 MPLDTPLGLAHLIT
+471 MPLDEPLGLSHLIT

-491 PFVIERLAPQCRF
+491 PFVIERLAPQCAF

-518 TRQFGV
+518 TRPFAV
-524 GDNNRNLGVPIANG
+524 GDSNRNLGAPIANAQ
-538 RVLILDEQLQPV
+538 VLILDEHRQPV
-550 PQGVPGELYIAG
+550 PQGSPGELYIAG

-569 LNDPALT
+569 LNDPTLT
-576 ATRYLDLALP
+576 AARYLDLALP
-586 TGQALRVYRTGDIGQ
+586 AGQTVRAYRTGDIGQ

-629 EHCLRDSQLFR
+629 EHCLRERQLFR
-640 QVAVGVDEKRRILA
+640 QVAVGVDERRRILA
-654 FLVHPEQAH
+654 FLVHPEEER

-674 VQNSLPSYMHPAAYV
+674 VQDSLPSYMHPVAYV

-703 RRALLAMAVQ
+703 RRALLAMSVQ
-713 VHVDGQ
+713 VQAGGP
-719 RRQPQNALETQLQ
+719 RRQPQTPLETQLQ
-732 QLWAE
+732 QLWAD
-737 LLELPVDDIA
+737 LLELPAEDIA

-757 HSILLSR
+757 HSILLSQ
-764 LLLSIRQV
+764 LLLGIRQA

-786 TLITLAKLL
+786 TLLTLAKLL
-795 DDPEH
+795 DGPEQNET
-800 SNASVLS
+800 STLS

-857 EVACLVRASAEH
+857 EVACLVRASAGQ
-869 SAAERFSQALRDNH
+869 SAAQRFARALQDNH
-883 LTHLDLD
+883 LTHLDLS
-890 RVSVY
+890 RVSVH

-925 AHVNHVLDYAS
+925 AHVNHVLDYES

-978 LEQPAAETP
+978 LEQPAAPTP

-1000 VGERILQRARD
+1000 VGERILQRARE

-1025 FNSLTGVC
+1025 FNSQTGVC

-1075 ASRYQPTQA
+1075 ASRYQPAQA

-1090 PQPLSWD
+1090 PEPLSWD

-1110 SLVSVAEWQRQL
+1110 SLVSVADWQRQL
-1122 ARVDADNALFGV
+1122 GRVDANNALFGV

-1144 DIGDISLIS
+1144 DIGDISLIR
-1153 HDNARAGVRQMGASY
+1153 HDNARTGVRQMGARY
-1168 PEKSPAL
+1168 PEKSPDL

>member
-1 MRRLDIAVPGTS
+1 MRRLEIAVSGRS
-13 QAMTELAR
+13 QAMAELAL
-21 ELELH
+21 ELERH
-26 GHAVVRHSPAGHDAV
+26 GHGVVRIESPVSHGPV
-41 DLLID
+41 DVLID
-46 DGTTPRTI
+46 DGTVPCHGLQ
-54 EARSCLQIRVA
+54 ARSRLEVRVSFDA
-65 LYTLPGEALPQP
+65 LADETLAQP
-77 VLVFRDSA
+77 VVVFRDGA
-85 QRLLCQEVI
+85 QRLLWCQPV
-94 APQHDGNG
+94 APESSGNG

-109 LATLVETGARLVSQ
+109 LAAVGESGAWLVSQ
-123 LSRDETCFDHG
+123 FSRDEACFDHW
-134 PTVHADAVDQ
+134 PTVEIGAAE
-144 PLLGLDALEPLA
+144 PLLHGLDALEMLA
-156 FEHGLNRPAV
+156 FEHRQNAPAV

-171 AADVPVMHHIEQRL
+171 AAQVPVMHSIEQRM
-185 LDDATQPALWV
+185 LDDATRPALWV
-196 DGQFIDYKSL
+196 DGLLVDYKSL
-206 RRLALGLQQPM
+206 RSLALSLQQPM
-217 LEILQSAGPAGAG
+217 LDMLRHRSATD
-230 RAEPV
+230 RPV
-235 GAESIE
+235 
-241 PVGARLA
+241 
-248 RDEDT
+248 
-253 EVLNQTAS
+253 
-261 SFIGGKP
+261 
-268 SSHRPSSHK
+268 
-277 VIGVCLPKSAH
+277 VIGVCLPKSPQ
-288 LYAAILAVLGCGAV
+288 LYAAILAVLGYGAV

-321 AQADL
+321 ANADL
-326 LLHDGNSGLDDLSLP
+326 LLHDGASDLGDVSLP
-341 TLNVHQLPAPKPGI
+341 MLDIRRLPSPKPGL
-355 PVSLIRR
+355 PASLIRR

-391 LSHFCAWYGDYVGLQ
+391 LSHFCAWYADHVGLQ
-406 RDSRALQF
+406 RNSRSLQF

-427 PTFIHGALLVVP
+427 PTFIQGARLVVP
-439 SEDQRRDPQQL
+439 SDDQRRDPQQL
-450 VALIHQQHISHA
+450 VELIGGQHVTHA

-471 MPLDTPLGLAHLIT
+471 MPLQAPLGLEHLIT

-491 PFVIERLAPQCRF
+491 PFVIEQLAPQCRF

-518 TRQFGV
+518 TRQFCV
-524 GDNNRNLGVPIANG
+524 GDSNRNLGIPIANA

-550 PQGVPGELYIAG
+550 PQGTPGELYIAG

-576 ATRYLDLALP
+576 AARYLNLTLP
-586 TGQALRVYRTGDIGQ
+586 NGQTLRVYRTGDIGQ
-601 WTDNGIELCGRRDNQ
+601 WTDDGIELSGRRDNQ

-629 EHCLRDSQLFR
+629 EHCLRESQLFR
-640 QVAVGVDEKRRILA
+640 QVAVVVDERRRILA
-654 FLVHPEQAH
+654 YLVHPRQEQ
-663 PGAALQALREH
+663 PGTALSALREH
-674 VQNSLPSYMHPAAYV
+674 VQNTLPGYMHPGAYI
-689 ELPSLPYTSNGKVD
+689 ELPCLPYTSNGKVD
-703 RRALLAMAVQ
+703 RRALLATSGQVQ
-713 VHVDGQ
+713 VASQ
-719 RRQPQNALETQLQ
+719 RCQPQTPMQMQLR
-732 QLWAE
+732 QLWSE
-737 LLELPVDDIA
+737 LLELPVEEIA

-757 HSILLSR
+757 HSILLSQ

-786 TLITLAKLL
+786 TLRTLAKLL
-795 DDPEH
+795 DGPEQ
-800 SNASVLS
+800 SAASTLS
-807 PQAFIDAEAELNL
+807 PQAFIDAAAELNL

-829 DVHKVVV
+829 DVHKVLV

-857 EVACLVRASAEH
+857 EVACLVRESGGQ
-869 SAAERFSQALRDNH
+869 SAAERFAQALRDNR
-883 LTHLDLD
+883 LTHLDLS

-925 AHVNHVLDYAS
+925 ANVNHVLDYES

-969 SALDADGQV
+969 STISDDGRV
-978 LEQPAAETP
+978 LELPAAQTP

-1000 VGERILQRARD
+1000 VGERILERARE
-1011 RGVWVNL
+1011 RGVRVNL
-1018 FRPGNIS
+1018 YRPGNIS
-1025 FNSLTGVC
+1025 FNSLSGVC

-1054 DLSLNFDLMPV
+1054 ELALNFDLMPV

-1075 ASRYQPTQA
+1075 ASRYQAEKA

-1090 PQPLSWD
+1090 PEPLGWD
-1097 AYVASFRDSGREF
+1097 SYVASFREAGREF
-1110 SLVSVAEWQRQL
+1110 SMVSVADWQQQL
-1122 ARVDADNALFGV
+1122 GRVDSDNALFGV

-1144 DIGDISLIS
+1144 DIGDISMIG
-1153 HDNARAGVRQMGASY
+1153 HDNAQAGVRQMGARY

-1175 LRRGADYLKAIDFI
+1175 LRRGCDYLKEINFI

>member
-1 MRRLDIAVPGTS
+1 MRRLEIAVSGTS
-13 QAMTELAR
+13 QAMAELAQ

-26 GHAVVRHSPAGHDAV
+26 GHGVVAHESLASHDAV
-41 DLLID
+41 DVLID
-46 DGTTPRTI
+46 DGTAPSVI
-54 EARSCLQIRVA
+54 QARLCLQVRVA
-65 LYTLPGEALPQP
+65 LQAIPDQALPQS
-77 VLVFRDSA
+77 VVVIHDGA
-85 QRLLCQEVI
+85 QRLLSRQMI
-94 APQHDGNG
+94 AEHSDGNG

-109 LATLVETGARLVSQ
+109 LAAVVEDGARLVSQ
-123 LSRDETCFDHG
+123 FSRDETCFDHW
-134 PTVHADAVDQ
+134 PTVQADAADQ
-144 PLLGLDALEPLA
+144 PLQALDALEPLA
-156 FEHGLNRPAV
+156 FEHRLNRPPV
-166 PWLLA
+166 PLLLTA
-171 AADVPVMHHIEQRL
+171 AEVPVMHSIEQRM

-196 DGQFIDYKSL
+196 DGQLTDYKSL
-206 RRLALGLQQPM
+206 RGLALRLQHAM
-217 LEILQSAGPAGAG
+217 LEKLRQ
-230 RAEPV
+230 
-235 GAESIE
+235 
-241 PVGARLA
+241 
-248 RDEDT
+248 
-253 EVLNQTAS
+253 AS
-261 SFIGGKP
+261 DQP
-268 SSHRPSSHK
+268 L
-277 VIGVCLPKSAH
+277 VIGVCLPKSAP

-321 AQADL
+321 ARADL
-326 LLHDGNSGLDDLSLP
+326 LLHDGDSDLDDLMLP
-341 TLNVHQLPAPKPGI
+341 TLNVHRLPASKPGI
-355 PVSLIRR
+355 PTSLIRR
-362 TVNIDEPAVA
+362 VMAIDEPAVA

-427 PTFIHGALLVVP
+427 PTFIQGAVLVVP

-450 VALIHQQHISHA
+450 VELMGAQQVTHA

-471 MPLDTPLGLAHLIT
+471 MPLEAPLGLAHLIT

-491 PFVIERLAPQCRF
+491 PFVIEQLAPQCRF

-518 TRQFGV
+518 TRQFGI

-550 PQGVPGELYIAG
+550 PQGTPGELYIAG

-569 LNDPALT
+569 LNDPTLT
-576 ATRYLDLALP
+576 ATRYLNLTLP
-586 TGQALRVYRTGDIGQ
+586 AGQTLRVYRTGDIGQ
-601 WTDNGIELCGRRDNQ
+601 WTDSGIELSGRRDNQ

-640 QVAVGVDEKRRILA
+640 QVAVGVDERRRILA
-654 FLVHPEQAH
+654 FLVHPREER

-674 VQNSLPSYMHPAAYV
+674 VQNTLPSYMHPAAYV

-703 RRALLAMAVQ
+703 RRALLATAVQ
-713 VHVDGQ
+713 VHVGSQ

-737 LLELPVDDIA
+737 LLELPVEDIA

-757 HSILLSR
+757 HSILLSQ
-764 LLLSIRQV
+764 LLLSIRQT

-786 TLITLAKLL
+786 TLMTLAQLL
-795 DDPEH
+795 DD
-800 SNASVLS
+800 SGQSSASTLS

-829 DVHKVVV
+829 DVHKVLV

-857 EVACLVRASAEH
+857 EVACLVRASAEQ
-869 SAAERFSQALRDNH
+869 SAAERFSQALRDNR
-883 LTHLDLD
+883 LSHLDLS

-936 LARDNVEPIFEC
+936 LAPDNVEPIFEC

-978 LEQPAAETP
+978 LEQPAAKTP

-1000 VGERILQRARD
+1000 VGERILQRARE
-1011 RGVWVNL
+1011 RGVLVNL

-1090 PQPLSWD
+1090 PEPLSWD

-1110 SLVSVAEWQRQL
+1110 SLVSVADWQRQL
-1122 ARVDADNALFGV
+1122 GRVDADNALFGV

-1153 HDNARAGVRQMGASY
+1153 HDNARAGVRQMGACY

>member
-1 MRRLDIAVPGTS
+1 MRRLEIAVSGKS
-13 QAMTELAR
+13 QAMAELAR

-26 GHAVVRHSPAGHDAV
+26 GHGVVDVQALTGHGAIDV
-41 DLLID
+41 LID
-46 DGTTPRTI
+46 DGTVTCAL
-54 EARSCLQIRVA
+54 EARVCLQVHVV
-65 LYTLPGEALPQP
+65 LQTVPGQALPQP
-77 VLVFRDSA
+77 VVLFRDGA
-85 QRLLCQEVI
+85 RRLLAQERI
-94 APQHDGNG
+94 TAHCDGNG
-102 QSLRLRT
+102 QSLRLR
-109 LATLVETGARLVSQ
+109 ATAAVVEHGARLVSQ
-123 LSRDETCFDHG
+123 LSREEDGFDQW
-134 PTVHADAVDQ
+134 PTEPSDVIGQ
-144 PLLGLDALEPLA
+144 PLHGLDALEPLA
-156 FEHGLNRPAV
+156 FEHRLNRPAV

-171 AADVPVMHHIEQRL
+171 AADVPVMHNIEQRM
-185 LDDATQPALWV
+185 LDDAKHTALWV
-196 DGQFIDYKSL
+196 DGHDIDYKSL
-206 RRLALGLQQPM
+206 RNTVLQLQQSIIASLPKTT
-217 LEILQSAGPAGAG
+217 G
-230 RAEPV
+230 RP
-235 GAESIE
+235 
-241 PVGARLA
+241 
-248 RDEDT
+248 
-253 EVLNQTAS
+253 Q
-261 SFIGGKP
+261 
-268 SSHRPSSHK
+268 
-277 VIGVCLPKSAH
+277 VIGVCLPKSAQ

-302 YLPLDPQHPA
+302 YLPLDPQHPV

-321 AQADL
+321 AKADL
-326 LLHDGNSGLDDLSLP
+326 LLHDGDDEPGESALP
-341 TLNVHQLPAPKPGI
+341 TLNVRRLPSAKPRLPA
-355 PVSLIRR
+355 STIRR
-362 TVNIDEPAVA
+362 VVNPDEPAVA

-391 LSHFCAWYGDYVGLQ
+391 LSHFCAWYADHVGLQ

-427 PTFIHGALLVVP
+427 PTFIQGALLVVP

-450 VALIHQQHISHA
+450 VALIREQRISHA

-471 MPLDTPLGLAHLIT
+471 MPLGAPLGLTHLVT

-491 PFVIERLAPQCRF
+491 PFVIEQLAPQCRF

-518 TRQFGV
+518 TRQFAV
-524 GDNNRNLGVPIANG
+524 GDNNRNLGAPITNA
-538 RVLILDEQLQPV
+538 RMLILDEHLQPV
-550 PQGVPGELYIAG
+550 AQGTPGELYIAG

-569 LNDPALT
+569 LNDPTLT
-576 ATRYLDLALP
+576 ATRYLDLTLP
-586 TGQALRVYRTGDIGQ
+586 TGHTLRVYRTGDIGQ
-601 WTDNGIELCGRRDNQ
+601 WTNDGIELCGRRDNQ

-640 QVAVGVDEKRRILA
+640 QVAVGVDERRRVLA
-654 FLVHPEQAH
+654 FLVNPVDTA

-674 VQNSLPSYMHPAAYV
+674 VQDTLPSYMHPATYI

-703 RRALLAMAVQ
+703 RRALLATAGSVQ
-713 VHVDGQ
+713 VGSQ
-719 RRQPQNALETQLQ
+719 GRQPQNAVQTQLQ

-737 LLELPVDDIA
+737 LLELPAEDIA
-747 TDESFFNLGG
+747 IDESFFNLGG
-757 HSILLSR
+757 HSILLSQ
-764 LLLSIRQV
+764 LLLSIRQS

-795 DDPEH
+795 DGPEQ
-800 SNASVLS
+800 SGTSTFS

-857 EVACLVRASAEH
+857 EVACLVRESGGQ
-869 SAAERFSQALRDNH
+869 SAAERFAQSLRENQ
-883 LTHLDLD
+883 LEHLDLS

-895 AADITQPQLGLPDDV
+895 AADITQPQLGLPDDI
-910 YARIDRTFGALVHNA
+910 YLHIDSTFGALVHNA
-925 AHVNHVLDYAS
+925 AHVNHVLDYES

-959 FNFVSTLSAS
+959 FNFVSTLSAC

-978 LEQPAAETP
+978 LEQPAAKTP

-1011 RGVWVNL
+1011 VGVRVNL

-1025 FNSLTGVC
+1025 FNSQTGVC

-1090 PQPLSWD
+1090 PEPLGWD

-1110 SLVSVAEWQRQL
+1110 SLVSVADWQQQL

-1144 DIGDISLIS
+1144 DIGDISLIR
-1153 HDNARAGVRQMGASY
+1153 HDNARSGVRQMGARY
-1168 PEKSPAL
+1168 PEKSQAL

>member
-1 MRRLDIAVPGTS
+1 MKRLEIAVPGTS
-13 QAMTELAR
+13 QAMAELAR

-26 GHAVVRHSPAGHDAV
+26 GHAVAHRPSSVGPGAV
-41 DLLID
+41 DVLID
-46 DGTTPRTI
+46 DGTTPCTLQ
-54 EARSCLQIRVA
+54 ARACLHIRVA
-65 LYTLPGEALPQP
+65 LRAVPDTPLPQP

-85 QRLLCQEVI
+85 QRLLAQEVI
-94 APQHDGNG
+94 APQNDGNG
-102 QSLRLRT
+102 QSLRLHT
-109 LATLVETGARLVSQ
+109 VAMVVETGARLVSQ
-123 LSRDETCFDHG
+123 LSRDETCFEHG
-134 PTVHADAVDQ
+134 PAVQADAVEQ

-156 FEHGLNRPAV
+156 FEHRLNRPPV

-171 AADVPVMHHIEQRL
+171 AADVPVMHSIEQRMF
-185 LDDATQPALWV
+185 DDAKRPALWV
-196 DGQFIDYKSL
+196 DGQLIDYKALRSQALRVQQAILDSL
-206 RRLALGLQQPM
+206 PV
-217 LEILQSAGPAGAG
+217 E
-230 RAEPV
+230 AEPV
-235 GAESIE
+235 EAG
-241 PVGARLA
+241 PVGARLT
-248 RDEDT
+248 RDNTDT
-253 EVLNQTAS
+253 PVPNQNES
-261 SFIGGKP
+261 SFITGKP
-268 SSHRPSSHK
+268 CPHQTSPQK
-277 VIGVCLPKSAH
+277 VIALCLPKSAQ

-321 AQADL
+321 AKADL
-326 LLHDGNSGLDDLSLP
+326 LLHDGNCDLGELTMPTLDVRRLPPVEQGLP
-341 TLNVHQLPAPKPGI
+341 T
-355 PVSLIRR
+355 SLIRR
-362 TVNIDEPAVA
+362 EVAGDEPAVA

-427 PTFIHGALLVVP
+427 PTFIHGALLVAP
-439 SEDQRRDPQQL
+439 NEDQRRDPQQL
-450 VALIHQQHISHA
+450 VTLIHQQRISHA

-491 PFVIERLAPQCRF
+491 PFVIERLAPQCQF

-518 TRQFGV
+518 TRRFAV
-524 GDNNRNLGVPIANG
+524 GDNNRNLGAPIANG

-550 PQGVPGELYIAG
+550 PHGTPGELFIAG

-576 ATRYLDLALP
+576 ATRYLDLTLP
-586 TGQALRVYRTGDIGQ
+586 AGQTLRAYRTGDIGQ
-601 WTDNGIELCGRRDNQ
+601 WTDDGIELCGRRDNQ

-629 EHCLRDSQLFR
+629 EHCLRESQLFR
-640 QVAVGVDEKRRILA
+640 QVAVGVDERRRILA
-654 FLVHPEQAH
+654 FLAGPLDERAS
-663 PGAALQALREH
+663 QALREH
-674 VQNSLPSYMHPAAYV
+674 VRDSLPSYMHPAAYI

-703 RRALLAMAVQ
+703 RRTLLATAVQ
-713 VHVDGQ
+713 IQVGNQ

-732 QLWAE
+732 HLWAE
-737 LLELPVDDIA
+737 LLELPLEDIA

-764 LLLSIRQV
+764 MLLSIRQT

-786 TLITLAKLL
+786 TLLTLAKLL
-795 DDPEH
+795 DSPGQNNV
-800 SNASVLS
+800 STLS
-807 PQAFIDAEAELNL
+807 PQALIDAEAELDL
-820 DPLPISQCG
+820 QPLPISQCG

-857 EVACLVRASAEH
+857 EVACLVRASAGQ

-883 LTHLDLD
+883 LTHLDLS

-895 AADITQPQLGLPDDV
+895 AADITQAQLGLPDDV

-925 AHVNHVLDYAS
+925 AHVNHVLDYES

-969 SALDADGQV
+969 SALDTDGQV
-978 LEQPAAETP
+978 LEQPAAPTP

-1000 VGERILQRARD
+1000 VGERILQRARE

-1018 FRPGNIS
+1018 LRPGNIS
-1025 FNSLTGVC
+1025 FNSQTGVC

-1075 ASRYQPTQA
+1075 ASRYQPAQA

-1090 PQPLSWD
+1090 PEPLSWD
-1097 AYVASFRDSGREF
+1097 AYVASFRDSGRKF
-1110 SLVSVAEWQRQL
+1110 SLVSVADWQRQL
-1122 ARVDADNALFGV
+1122 GRVDADNALFGV

-1144 DIGDISLIS
+1144 DIGDISLIR
-1153 HDNARAGVRQMGASY
+1153 HDNARTGVRQMGARY
-1168 PEKSPAL
+1168 PEKSPDL

>member
-26 GHAVVRHSPAGHDAV
+26 GHAVVRHSPADHGAV

-46 DGTTPRTI
+46 DGTTPRAI
-54 EARSCLQIRVA
+54 EARSCLQVRVA
-65 LYTLPGEALPQP
+65 LCTLPGEALPQP

-85 QRLLCQEVI
+85 QRLLCQEAI

-123 LSRDETCFDHG
+123 LSRDETCFDHW
-134 PTVHADAVDQ
+134 PTVHADAVDP

-171 AADVPVMHHIEQRL
+171 AADVPVMHSIEQRL

-196 DGQFIDYKSL
+196 DGHFIDYKSL
-206 RRLALGLQQPM
+206 RRLALGLQQAM
-217 LEILQSAGPAGAG
+217 LARLGPAT
-230 RAEPV
+230 
-235 GAESIE
+235 
-241 PVGARLA
+241 
-248 RDEDT
+248 D
-253 EVLNQTAS
+253 
-261 SFIGGKP
+261 
-268 SSHRPSSHK
+268 RPL

-312 QRRRFILEN
+312 QRRRFVLDN

-326 LLHDGNSGLDDLSLP
+326 LLHDGNSDLGDLSLP

-355 PVSLIRR
+355 PASLIRR
-362 TVNIDEPAVA
+362 VVNIDEPAVA

-391 LSHFCAWYGDYVGLQ
+391 LSHFCAWYSDYVGLQ

-450 VALIHQQHISHA
+450 VALIHQQHVSHA

-471 MPLDTPLGLAHLIT
+471 MPLDMPLGLTHLIT

-491 PFVIERLAPQCRF
+491 PFVIEQLAPQCQF

-576 ATRYLDLALP
+576 ATRYLDLTLP

-713 VHVDGQ
+713 VHADGQ

-737 LLELPVDDIA
+737 LLELPIEDIA

-786 TLITLAKLL
+786 TLMTLAKLL

-800 SNASVLS
+800 SSASILS
-807 PQAFIDAEAELNL
+807 PQAFIDAEAELHL

-910 YARIDRTFGALVHNA
+910 YARIDSTFGALVHNA

-969 SALDADGQV
+969 SALDANGQV

>member
-1 MRRLDIAVPGTS
+1 MKRLEIALSGNS
-13 QAMTELAR
+13 QAMVELAR

-26 GHAVVRHSPAGHDAV
+26 GHSVRDFRSPTDHGAV
-41 DLLID
+41 DLSID
-46 DGTTPRTI
+46 DGTL
-54 EARSCLQIRVA
+54 SCATQAPFRLHVRVA
-65 LYTLPGEALPQP
+65 LQVVPGQALPQP
-77 VLVFRDSA
+77 VVVFQDAA
-85 QRLLCQEVI
+85 QRLLFQAVV
-94 APQHDGNG
+94 APPSRGNG
-102 QSLRLRT
+102 QSLRLCA
-109 LATLVETGARLVSQ
+109 LAAVVEHGARLVSQ
-123 LSRDETCFDHG
+123 LSRDETLFDTW
-134 PTVHADAVDQ
+134 PTLETDTAGQ
-144 PLLGLDALEPLA
+144 PLHGLDALDPLA
-156 FEHGLNRPAV
+156 FEHHLNRAPV

-171 AADVPVMHHIEQRL
+171 AAQVPVMHSIEQRM
-185 LDDATQPALWV
+185 LDQPTQPALWV
-196 DGQFIDYKSL
+196 DGQLIDYRSL
-206 RRLALGLQQPM
+206 RDLTLRLQQSM
-217 LEILQSAGPAGAG
+217 LEILPGAT
-230 RAEPV
+230 
-235 GAESIE
+235 
-241 PVGARLA
+241 ARP
-248 RDEDT
+248 R
-253 EVLNQTAS
+253 
-261 SFIGGKP
+261 I
-268 SSHRPSSHK
+268 
-277 VIGVCLPKSAH
+277 IGVCLPKSAP

-326 LLHDGNSGLDDLSLP
+326 LLHDAQSDLDDCAIP
-341 TLNVHQLPAPKPGI
+341 RLNVHRLPSSKPAI
-355 PVSLIRR
+355 PLSTIRR
-362 TVNIDEPAVA
+362 VAGIDEPAVA

-382 KGVLLSHRN
+382 KGVLLSQRN
-391 LSHFCAWYGDYVGLQ
+391 LSHFCAWYSDHVALK

-427 PTFIHGALLVVP
+427 PTFIQGGLLVVP

-450 VALIHQQHISHA
+450 VALIREQSVSHA

-471 MPLDTPLGLAHLIT
+471 LPLDAPLGLEHLVT

-491 PFVIERLAPQCRF
+491 PYVIEQLAPQCSF

-518 TRQFGV
+518 TRQFGS
-524 GDNNRNLGVPIANG
+524 GDNNRNLGSPIANG
-538 RVLILDEQLQPV
+538 RVLILDEQRQPV
-550 PQGVPGELYIAG
+550 PDGTPGELYIAG

-569 LNDPALT
+569 LNAPGLT
-576 ATRYLDLALP
+576 AERYLNLTLP
-586 TGQALRVYRTGDIGQ
+586 TGQTLRAYRTGDIGQ
-601 WTDNGIELCGRRDNQ
+601 WTDDGIELCGRRDNQ

-640 QVAVGVDEKRRILA
+640 QVAVGVDERRRILA
-654 FLVHPEQAH
+654 FLVNPVQER

-674 VQNSLPSYMHPAAYV
+674 VQDRLPSYMHPAAYI
-689 ELPSLPYTSNGKVD
+689 ELPRLPYTSNGKVD
-703 RRALLAMAVQ
+703 RRALLASAGPVQ
-713 VHVDGQ
+713 AGCQ
-719 RRQPQNALETQLQ
+719 GRQPQNALEIQLRA
-732 QLWAE
+732 LWAE
-737 LLELPVDDIA
+737 LLDLPTEDIA

-757 HSILLSR
+757 HSILLSQ
-764 LLLSIRQV
+764 LLLNIRQS

-795 DDPEH
+795 DDSEQ
-800 SNASVLS
+800 SSMSTVS
-807 PQAFIDAEAELNL
+807 PQAFIDAEAQLNL
-820 DPLPISQCG
+820 DPLPLSQSG
-829 DVHKVVV
+829 DAHKVLV

-857 EVACLVRASAEH
+857 EVACLVRESGGQ
-869 SAAERFSQALRDNH
+869 SAAERFAQALRDNR
-883 LTHLDLD
+883 LEHLDLS

-895 AADITQPQLGLPDDV
+895 AADITQPQLGLPDDI
-910 YARIDRTFGALVHNA
+910 YQRIDSTFGALVHNA
-925 AHVNHVLDYAS
+925 AHVNHVLDYES
-936 LARDNVEPIFEC
+936 LAPDNIEPIFEC
-948 LRLCEGRSKKI
+948 LRLCEGRRKKI
-959 FNFVSTLSAS
+959 FNFVSTLSAC

-978 LEQPAAETP
+978 LEQPAAQTP

-1011 RGVWVNL
+1011 LGVRVNL

-1025 FNSLTGVC
+1025 FNSQTGVC

-1054 DLSLNFDLMPV
+1054 ALALNFDLMPV

-1075 ASRYQPTQA
+1075 ASRYQPNQA

-1090 PQPLSWD
+1090 PEPLSWD
-1097 AYVASFRDSGREF
+1097 AYVASFRDSGRAF
-1110 SLVSVAEWQRQL
+1110 SLVSVADWQRQL

-1144 DIGDISLIS
+1144 DIGDISLIR
-1153 HDNARAGVRQMGASY
+1153 HDNARSGVRQMGARY

>member
-1 MRRLDIAVPGTS
+1 MRRLEIAVPGTS
-13 QAMTELAR
+13 QAMAELAQ

-26 GHAVVRHSPAGHDAV
+26 GHGVIVHESLASHDAV
-41 DLLID
+41 DVLID
-46 DGTTPRTI
+46 DGTVPSGI
-54 EARSCLQIRVA
+54 QARLRLQVRV
-65 LYTLPGEALPQP
+65 TLQATSGQALPRP
-77 VLVFRDSA
+77 VVFFYDGT
-85 QRLLCQEVI
+85 QRLLARQMITEYS
-94 APQHDGNG
+94 DGNG

-109 LATLVETGARLVSQ
+109 LAAVIEDGARLVSQ
-123 LSRDETCFDHG
+123 FSRDDACFDHW
-134 PTVHADAVDQ
+134 PTVQADTADQ
-144 PLLGLDALEPLA
+144 PLQALDALEPLA
-156 FEHGLNRPAV
+156 FEHRLNQPPV

-171 AADVPVMHHIEQRL
+171 AAEVPVMHSIEQRML
-185 LDDATQPALWV
+185 NDATQPALWV
-196 DGQFIDYKSL
+196 DGQLTDYKSL
-206 RRLALGLQQPM
+206 RGLALRLQHAM
-217 LEILQSAGPAGAG
+217 LEKLRQ
-230 RAEPV
+230 
-235 GAESIE
+235 
-241 PVGARLA
+241 
-248 RDEDT
+248 
-253 EVLNQTAS
+253 AS
-261 SFIGGKP
+261 DQP
-268 SSHRPSSHK
+268 L
-277 VIGVCLPKSAH
+277 VIGVCLPKSAP

-321 AQADL
+321 ARADL
-326 LLHDGNSGLDDLSLP
+326 LLHDGDSDLDDLMLP
-341 TLNVHQLPAPKPGI
+341 TLNVHRLPASKPGI
-355 PVSLIRR
+355 PTSLIRR
-362 TVNIDEPAVA
+362 VMGIDDPAVA

-406 RDSRALQF
+406 RASRALQF

-427 PTFIHGALLVVP
+427 PTFIQGALLVVP

-450 VALIHQQHISHA
+450 VELMGAQRVTHA

-471 MPLDTPLGLAHLIT
+471 MPLDAPLSLAHLIT

-491 PFVIERLAPQCRF
+491 PFVIEQLAPQFRF

-550 PQGVPGELYIAG
+550 SQGTPGELYIAG

-576 ATRYLDLALP
+576 ATRYLNLTLP
-586 TGQALRVYRTGDIGQ
+586 AGQTLRVYRTGDIGQ
-601 WTDNGIELCGRRDNQ
+601 WTDSGIELSGRRDNQ

-640 QVAVGVDEKRRILA
+640 QVAVGVDERRRILA
-654 FLVHPEQAH
+654 FLVHPREER

-674 VQNSLPSYMHPAAYV
+674 VQNTLPRYMHPAAYV

-703 RRALLAMAVQ
+703 RRALLATAVQ
-713 VHVDGQ
+713 IHVGSQ

-757 HSILLSR
+757 HSILLSQ
-764 LLLSIRQV
+764 LLLSIRQT

-786 TLITLAKLL
+786 TLMTLAQLL
-795 DDPEH
+795 GD
-800 SNASVLS
+800 SGQGSASTLS

-857 EVACLVRASAEH
+857 EVACLVRASAGQ
-869 SAAERFSQALRDNH
+869 SAAERFSQALRDNR
-883 LTHLDLD
+883 LSHLDLS

-936 LARDNVEPIFEC
+936 LAPDNVEPIFEC

-978 LEQPAAETP
+978 LEQPAAKTP

-1000 VGERILQRARD
+1000 VGERILQRARE
-1011 RGVWVNL
+1011 RGVLVNL

-1042 MLKGSIQLGQVP
+1042 MLKGSIQLGKVP

-1090 PQPLSWD
+1090 PEPLSWD

-1110 SLVSVAEWQRQL
+1110 SLVSVADWQRQL
-1122 ARVDADNALFGV
+1122 GRVDADNALFGV

-1153 HDNARAGVRQMGASY
+1153 HDNARAGVRQMGACY

>member
-1 MRRLDIAVPGTS
+1 MRRLEIAVPGTS
-13 QAMTELAR
+13 QAMAELAQ

-26 GHAVVRHSPAGHDAV
+26 GHGVVVHESLASHDAV
-41 DLLID
+41 DVLID
-46 DGTTPRTI
+46 DGTVPSGI
-54 EARSCLQIRVA
+54 QARLRLQVRV
-65 LYTLPGEALPQP
+65 TLQAIPGQALPRP
-77 VLVFRDSA
+77 VVFFYDGT
-85 QRLLCQEVI
+85 QRLLARQMITE
-94 APQHDGNG
+94 HSDGNG
-102 QSLRLRT
+102 QSLRLHT
-109 LATLVETGARLVSQ
+109 LAAVVEDGARLVSQ
-123 LSRDETCFDHG
+123 FSRDETCFDHW
-134 PTVHADAVDQ
+134 PTVQTDPADQ
-144 PLLGLDALEPLA
+144 PLQALDVLEPLA
-156 FEHGLNRPAV
+156 FEHRLNRPPV

-171 AADVPVMHHIEQRL
+171 AAEVPVMHSIEQRML
-185 LDDATQPALWV
+185 ADATQPALWV
-196 DGQFIDYKSL
+196 DGQLTDYKSL
-206 RRLALGLQQPM
+206 RGLALRLQHAM
-217 LEILQSAGPAGAG
+217 LEKLRQ
-230 RAEPV
+230 
-235 GAESIE
+235 
-241 PVGARLA
+241 
-248 RDEDT
+248 
-253 EVLNQTAS
+253 AS
-261 SFIGGKP
+261 DQP
-268 SSHRPSSHK
+268 L
-277 VIGVCLPKSAH
+277 VIGVCLPKSEP

-326 LLHDGNSGLDDLSLP
+326 LLHDGDSDLGDLSLP
-341 TLNVHQLPAPKPGI
+341 TLNVHQLPAPTPGI
-355 PVSLIRR
+355 PASLIRR
-362 TVNIDEPAVA
+362 TVDSDAPAVA

-450 VALIHQQHISHA
+450 VALIHQQHVSHA

-471 MPLDTPLGLAHLIT
+471 MPLDAPLGLAHLIT

-491 PFVIERLAPQCRF
+491 PFVIEQLAPQCRF

-518 TRQFGV
+518 TRRFGV

-550 PQGVPGELYIAG
+550 SQGVPGELYIAG

-569 LNDPALT
+569 LNDPTLT
-576 ATRYLDLALP
+576 ATRYLDLTLP
-586 TGQALRVYRTGDIGQ
+586 TGHTLRVYRTGDIGQ

-640 QVAVGVDEKRRILA
+640 QVAVGVDERRRILA
-654 FLVHPEQAH
+654 FLVHPEH
-663 PGAALQALREH
+663 SGDALQALREH

-713 VHVDGQ
+713 VQVDGQ

-737 LLELPVDDIA
+737 LLELPVEDIA

-764 LLLSIRQV
+764 LLLSIRQT

-786 TLITLAKLL
+786 TLMTLAKLL
-795 DDPEH
+795 NDPDQN
-800 SNASVLS
+800 SASILS

-820 DPLPISQCG
+820 DPLPVSQCG

-869 SAAERFSQALRDNH
+869 SAAERFSQALQDNH

-925 AHVNHVLDYAS
+925 AHVNHVLDYES

-1054 DLSLNFDLMPV
+1054 ELSLNFDLMPV

-1175 LRRGADYLKAIDFI
+1175 LQRGADYLKAIDFI

>member
-1 MRRLDIAVPGTS
+1 MRRLEIAVSGTS
-13 QAMTELAR
+13 QAMAELAR

-26 GHAVVRHSPAGHDAV
+26 GHVVMNVQSTTAV

-46 DGTTPRTI
+46 DGTVCTAL
-54 EARSCLQIRVA
+54 EARSRLEIRVA
-65 LYTLPGEALPQP
+65 MRSVPDELLPQP
-77 VLVFRDSA
+77 IVFFHTTAR
-85 QRLLCQEVI
+85 RLLAQELI
-94 APQHDGNG
+94 ATQNDGNG
-102 QSLRLRT
+102 QSLRLRA
-109 LATLVETGARLVSQ
+109 LATVVEGGARLVSQ
-123 LSRDETCFDHG
+123 LSRDDTCFEQG
-134 PTVHADAVDQ
+134 PTVQAAPVDT
-144 PLLGLDALEPLA
+144 PLLALDALEPLA
-156 FEHGLNRPAV
+156 FEHRLNRPPV

-171 AADVPVMHHIEQRL
+171 AAQVPVMHSIEQRM
-185 LDDATQPALWV
+185 LDDAKQPAVWV
-196 DGQFIDYKSL
+196 DGQLIGYRSL
-206 RRLALGLQQPM
+206 RSLAHRVQQAM
-217 LEILQSAGPAGAG
+217 LEHVDSG
-230 RAEPV
+230 R
-235 GAESIE
+235 
-241 PVGARLA
+241 ARLA
-248 RDEDT
+248 RDVDT
-253 EVLNQTAS
+253 AVPNQTES
-261 SFIGGKP
+261 SVPGKPCTPKP
-268 SSHRPSSHK
+268 SSQT
-277 VIGVCLPKSAH
+277 VIAVCLPKSAH

-321 AQADL
+321 AKASL
-326 LLHDGNSGLDDLSLP
+326 LLHDGSSDLGDLSLP
-341 TLNVHQLPAPKPGI
+341 TLNVHQLPASAPGI
-355 PVSLIRR
+355 PATLIRR

-427 PTFIHGALLVVP
+427 PTFIHGALLVAP
-439 SEDQRRDPQQL
+439 DEDQRRDPQQL
-450 VALIHQQHISHA
+450 VALIHEQQITHA
-462 FLPPALLSV
+462 FLPPALLSI
-471 MPLDTPLGLAHLIT
+471 MPLDTPLGLTHLIT

-518 TRQFGV
+518 TRPFGV
-524 GDNNRNLGVPIANG
+524 GDNNRNLGVPIANC
-538 RVLILDEQLQPV
+538 RVLILDEHLQPV
-550 PQGVPGELYIAG
+550 PEGAPGELYIAG

-569 LNDPALT
+569 LNDPRLSAS
-576 ATRYLDLALP
+576 RYVDLQLP
-586 TGQALRVYRTGDIGQ
+586 GGHTLRAYRTGDIGQ
-601 WTDNGIELCGRRDNQ
+601 WTDSGIELSGRRDNQ

-629 EHCLRDSQLFR
+629 EHCLRESQLYR
-640 QVAVGVDEKRRILA
+640 QVAVGVDERRRILA
-654 FLVHPEQAH
+654 FLVHPQQK
-663 PGAALQALREH
+663 AALQALREH
-674 VQNSLPSYMHPAAYV
+674 VQNTLPSYMHPAAYV
-689 ELPSLPYTSNGKVD
+689 ELPHLPYTSNGKVD
-703 RRALLAMAVQ
+703 RRALLATAVQ
-713 VHVDGQ
+713 VQSANQ
-719 RRQPQNALETQLQ
+719 RRQPQTPLETQLQ
-732 QLWAE
+732 TIWAE
-737 LLELPVDDIA
+737 LLELPPEDIA

-757 HSILLSR
+757 HSILLSQ
-764 LLLSIRQV
+764 LLLSLRQT

-786 TLITLAKLL
+786 TLLTLAKLL
-795 DDPEH
+795 DGPEQDT
-800 SNASVLS
+800 ASVLS
-807 PQAFIDAEAELNL
+807 PQAFIDAEAPLNIE
-820 DPLPISQCG
+820 PLPISQCG

-850 LLAWGAT
+850 LLDWGAT
-857 EVACLVRASAEH
+857 EVACLVRASGGQ
-869 SAAERFSQALRDNH
+869 SAAERFAQALQDNR
-883 LTHLDLD
+883 LNHLDLS

-895 AADITQPQLGLPDDV
+895 AADITQPQLGLPDEV
-910 YARIDRTFGALVHNA
+910 YARIDSTFGALVHNA
-925 AHVNHVLDYAS
+925 AHVNHVLDYES

-948 LRLCEGRSKKI
+948 LRLCEGRTKKI

-969 SALDADGQV
+969 SALGADGQV
-978 LEQPAAETP
+978 LEQPAAPTP

-1090 PQPLSWD
+1090 PEPLSWD

-1110 SLVSVAEWQRQL
+1110 SLVSVADWQRQL
-1122 ARVDADNALFGV
+1122 GRVDADNALFGV

-1144 DIGDISLIS
+1144 DIGDISLIR
-1153 HDNARAGVRQMGASY
+1153 HDNARTGVRQMGARY

>member
-26 GHAVVRHSPAGHDAV
+26 GHAVVRHSPADHDAV

-46 DGTTPRTI
+46 DGTTPRAI
-54 EARSCLQIRVA
+54 EARSCLQVRVA
-65 LYTLPGEALPQP
+65 LCTLPGEALPQP

-85 QRLLCQEVI
+85 QRLLCQEAI

-123 LSRDETCFDHG
+123 LSRDETCFDHW
-134 PTVHADAVDQ
+134 PTVHADAVDP

-171 AADVPVMHHIEQRL
+171 AADVPVMHSIEQRL

-196 DGQFIDYKSL
+196 DGHFIDYKSL
-206 RRLALGLQQPM
+206 RRLALGLQQAM
-217 LEILQSAGPAGAG
+217 LARLGPAT
-230 RAEPV
+230 
-235 GAESIE
+235 
-241 PVGARLA
+241 
-248 RDEDT
+248 D
-253 EVLNQTAS
+253 
-261 SFIGGKP
+261 
-268 SSHRPSSHK
+268 RPL

-312 QRRRFILEN
+312 QRRRFVLDN

-326 LLHDGNSGLDDLSLP
+326 LLHDGNSDLGDLSLP

-355 PVSLIRR
+355 PASLIRR
-362 TVNIDEPAVA
+362 VVNIDEPAVA

-391 LSHFCAWYGDYVGLQ
+391 LSHFCAWYSDYVGLR

-450 VALIHQQHISHA
+450 VALIHQQHVSHA

-471 MPLDTPLGLAHLIT
+471 MPLDMPLDMPLGLTHLIT

-491 PFVIERLAPQCRF
+491 PFVIEQLAPQCQF

-576 ATRYLDLALP
+576 ATRYLDLTLP

-713 VHVDGQ
+713 VHADGQ

-737 LLELPVDDIA
+737 LLELPIEDIA

-786 TLITLAKLL
+786 TLMTLAKLL

-800 SNASVLS
+800 SSASILS
-807 PQAFIDAEAELNL
+807 PQAFIDAEAELHL

-910 YARIDRTFGALVHNA
+910 YARIDSTFGALVHNA

-969 SALDADGQV
+969 SALDANGQV

>member
-1 MRRLDIAVPGTS
+1 MKRLEIALSGNS
-13 QAMTELAR
+13 QAMAELAR

-26 GHAVVRHSPAGHDAV
+26 GHSVTVLPTPTGHGAV
-41 DLLID
+41 DLSID
-46 DGTTPRTI
+46 DGTLPCATQ
-54 EARSCLQIRVA
+54 ARFRLHVRVA
-65 LYTLPGEALPQP
+65 LQALPGQALPQP
-77 VLVFRDSA
+77 VVIFRDAA
-85 QRLLCQEVI
+85 QRLLSRAVV
-94 APQHDGNG
+94 APPSRGNG
-102 QSLRLRT
+102 QSLRLCA
-109 LATLVETGARLVSQ
+109 LAAVVEHGARLVSQ
-123 LSRDETCFDHG
+123 LSRDETRFDTW
-134 PTVHADAVDQ
+134 PTLETDVADE
-144 PLLGLDALEPLA
+144 PLHGLDALEPLA
-156 FEHGLNRPAV
+156 FEHHLNRAPV

-171 AADVPVMHHIEQRL
+171 AAQVPVMHSIEQRM
-185 LDDATQPALWV
+185 LDQPTQPALWV
-196 DGQFIDYKSL
+196 DGQLIDYRSL
-206 RRLALGLQQPM
+206 RDLTLRLQQSM
-217 LEILQSAGPAGAG
+217 LEILPGA
-230 RAEPV
+230 A
-235 GAESIE
+235 
-241 PVGARLA
+241 
-248 RDEDT
+248 D
-253 EVLNQTAS
+253 
-261 SFIGGKP
+261 
-268 SSHRPSSHK
+268 RPK
-277 VIGVCLPKSAH
+277 VIGVCLPKSAP

-321 AQADL
+321 ARADL
-326 LLHDGNSGLDDLSLP
+326 LLHEAQSDLDDCAIP
-341 TLNVHQLPAPKPGI
+341 RLNVHRLPSSKPAI
-355 PVSLIRR
+355 PLSTIRR
-362 TVNIDEPAVA
+362 VAGIDEPAVA

-382 KGVLLSHRN
+382 KGVLLSQRN
-391 LSHFCAWYGDYVGLQ
+391 LSHFCAWYSDHVQLKG
-406 RDSRALQF
+406 DSRTLQF

-427 PTFIHGALLVVP
+427 PTLIQGAMLVVP

-450 VALIHQQHISHA
+450 VALIHAQRVSHA

-471 MPLDTPLGLAHLIT
+471 LPLDAPLGVEHLVT

-491 PFVIERLAPQCRF
+491 PYVIEQLAPQCRF

-518 TRQFGV
+518 TRQFGS
-524 GDNNRNLGVPIANG
+524 GDNNRNLGSPIANG
-538 RVLILDEQLQPV
+538 RVLILDEQRQPV
-550 PQGVPGELYIAG
+550 PDGTPGELYIAG

-569 LNDPALT
+569 LNAPGLT
-576 ATRYLDLALP
+576 AERYLNLTLP
-586 TGQALRVYRTGDIGQ
+586 TGQTLRAYRTGDIGQ
-601 WTDNGIELCGRRDNQ
+601 WTDAGIELCGRRDNQ

-640 QVAVGVDEKRRILA
+640 QVAVGVDERRRILA
-654 FLVHPEQAH
+654 FLVNPVQDR

-674 VQNSLPSYMHPAAYV
+674 VQDRLPSYMHPAAYI

-703 RRALLAMAVQ
+703 RRALLASAGPVQ
-713 VHVDGQ
+713 AGGQ
-719 RRQPQNALETQLQ
+719 GRQPQNTLEIQLRA
-732 QLWAE
+732 LWAE
-737 LLELPVDDIA
+737 LLELPVADIA

-757 HSILLSR
+757 HSILLSQ
-764 LLLSIRQV
+764 LLLNIRQS

-795 DDPEH
+795 DDSEQGGT
-800 SNASVLS
+800 STLS

-820 DPLPISQCG
+820 DPLPISQSG
-829 DVHKVVV
+829 DVHKVLV

-857 EVACLVRASAEH
+857 EVACLVRESGGQ
-869 SAAERFSQALRDNH
+869 SAAERFAQALRDNR
-883 LTHLDLD
+883 LEHLDLS

-895 AADITQPQLGLPDDV
+895 AADITQPQLGLPDDI
-910 YARIDRTFGALVHNA
+910 YQRIDSTFGALVHNA
-925 AHVNHVLDYAS
+925 AHVNHVLDYES

-948 LRLCEGRSKKI
+948 LRLCEGRRKKI

-978 LEQPAAETP
+978 LEQPAAQTP

-1011 RGVWVNL
+1011 LGVRVNL

-1025 FNSLTGVC
+1025 FNSQTGVC

-1054 DLSLNFDLMPV
+1054 ALSLNFDLMPV

-1075 ASRYQPTQA
+1075 ASRYQPNQA

-1090 PQPLSWD
+1090 PEPLSWD
-1097 AYVASFRDSGREF
+1097 AYVASFRDSGRAF
-1110 SLVSVAEWQRQL
+1110 SLVSVADWQRQL

-1144 DIGDISLIS
+1144 DIGDISLIR
-1153 HDNARAGVRQMGASY
+1153 HDNARSGVRQMGARY

>member
-1 MRRLDIAVPGTS
+1 MRRLDIAVPGIS
-13 QAMTELAR
+13 QAMAELAR

-46 DGTTPRTI
+46 DGTTPQAI

-65 LYTLPGEALPQP
+65 LCTLPGETLPQP
-77 VLVFRDSA
+77 VLVFRDGA

-94 APQHDGNG
+94 APQRDGNG

-123 LSRDETCFDHG
+123 LSRDETCFDHW
-134 PTVHADAVDQ
+134 PTVHADPIDP

-171 AADVPVMHHIEQRL
+171 AADVPVMHSIEQRL

-196 DGQFIDYKSL
+196 DEQFIDYKSL
-206 RRLALGLQQPM
+206 RRLALGMQQPM
-217 LEILQSAGPAGAG
+217 LETLQSAGPVGAG

-235 GAESIE
+235 GAESTE

-261 SFIGGKP
+261 AFIGGKP
-268 SSHRPSSHK
+268 SSHRSSSHK

-326 LLHDGNSGLDDLSLP
+326 LLHDGNSDLGDLSLP
-341 TLNVHQLPAPKPGI
+341 TLNVHQLPALKPGI
-355 PVSLIRR
+355 PASLIRR
-362 TVNIDEPAVA
+362 VVNIDEPAVA

-450 VALIHQQHISHA
+450 VALIHQQHVSHA

-471 MPLDTPLGLAHLIT
+471 MPLDAPLGLTHLIT

-491 PFVIERLAPQCRF
+491 PFVIEQLAPQCRF

-569 LNDPALT
+569 LNDPTLT
-576 ATRYLDLALP
+576 ATRYLDLTLP

-654 FLVHPEQAH
+654 FLVHSEQTP

-786 TLITLAKLL
+786 TLMTLAKLL

-800 SNASVLS
+800 SSASTLS

-910 YARIDRTFGALVHNA
+910 YARIDSTFGALVHNA

>member
-1 MRRLDIAVPGTS
+1 MKRLEIAVPGTS
-13 QAMTELAR
+13 QAMAELAR

-26 GHAVVRHSPAGHDAV
+26 GHGIVDRQSPANHGMV
-41 DLLID
+41 DLLLD
-46 DGTTPRTI
+46 DGTTPRAI
-54 EARSCLQIRVA
+54 EARSCLQVRVA
-65 LYTLPGEALPQP
+65 LRTLPGEVLPQP
-77 VLVFRDSA
+77 VVIFRDGA

-94 APQHDGNG
+94 APQSDGNG

-109 LATLVETGARLVSQ
+109 LATVVETGARLVSQ
-123 LSRDETCFDHG
+123 LSRDDTCFDHW
-134 PTVHADAVDQ
+134 PTVHADAVEQ

-156 FEHGLNRPAV
+156 FEHGLNRPPV

-171 AADVPVMHHIEQRL
+171 AADMPVLYSIEQRM
-185 LDDATQPALWV
+185 LDDAAQPALWV

-206 RRLALGLQQPM
+206 RRLALGLQEPM
-217 LEILQSAGPAGAG
+217 LQKLSGA
-230 RAEPV
+230 A
-235 GAESIE
+235 
-241 PVGARLA
+241 
-248 RDEDT
+248 
-253 EVLNQTAS
+253 
-261 SFIGGKP
+261 K
-268 SSHRPSSHK
+268 RPL
-277 VIGVCLPKSAH
+277 VIGVCLPKSTH

-326 LLHDGNSGLDDLSLP
+326 LLHDGDSDLGDLSVP
-341 TLNVHQLPAPKPGI
+341 TLNVHQLPSPKPGI
-355 PVSLIRR
+355 PASVIRR
-362 TVNIDEPAVA
+362 TVGSDEPAVA

-471 MPLDTPLGLAHLIT
+471 MPLDAPLGLAHLIT

-491 PFVIERLAPQCRF
+491 PFVIEQLAPQCQF

-538 RVLILDEQLQPV
+538 QVLILDEQLQPV

-569 LNDPALT
+569 LNDPTLT
-576 ATRYLDLALP
+576 ATRYLDLTLP
-586 TGQALRVYRTGDIGQ
+586 TGQVLRVYRTGDIGQ

-629 EHCLRDSQLFR
+629 EHCLRDSQMFR
-640 QVAVGVDEKRRILA
+640 QVAVGVDERRRILA
-654 FLVHPEQAH
+654 FLVHPEH
-663 PGAALQALREH
+663 SGDALQALRDH

-703 RRALLAMAVQ
+703 RRALLTMAVQ
-713 VHVDGQ
+713 VQVDGQ

-737 LLELPVDDIA
+737 LLELPVEDIA

-764 LLLSIRQV
+764 LLLSIRQT

-786 TLITLAKLL
+786 TLMTLAKLL
-795 DDPEH
+795 DDPDQN
-800 SNASVLS
+800 SASILS

-857 EVACLVRASAEH
+857 EVACLVRASAEQ

-910 YARIDRTFGALVHNA
+910 YTRIDRTFGALVHNA
-925 AHVNHVLDYAS
+925 AHVNHVLDYES

-978 LEQPAAETP
+978 LEQPAAKTP

-1054 DLSLNFDLMPV
+1054 ELSLNFDLMPV

-1175 LRRGADYLKAIDFI
+1175 LRRGAEYLKAIDFI

>member
-1 MRRLDIAVPGTS
+1 MRRLEIAVSGVS
-13 QAMTELAR
+13 QAMVELAR

-26 GHAVVRHSPAGHDAV
+26 GHGVVVPGSSASHGAL
-41 DLLID
+41 DLLIE
-46 DGTTPRTI
+46 DGTVPNTLP
-54 EARSCLQIRVA
+54 ARMHLQVRVA
-65 LYTLPGEALPQP
+65 LQVVPGQALPQP
-77 VLVFRDSA
+77 VLVFRDA
-85 QRLLCQEVI
+85 VQQLLSQEVI
-94 APQHDGNG
+94 APQPCGNG

-109 LATLVETGARLVSQ
+109 LAAVVENGARLVSQ
-123 LSRDETCFDHG
+123 FSRDETCFDHW
-134 PTVHADAVDQ
+134 PTIQAQMTEQ
-144 PLLGLDALEPLA
+144 PWLGLDALEPLA
-156 FEHGLNRPAV
+156 FEHRFNRPAV

-171 AADVPVMHHIEQRL
+171 AAEVPVMHSIEQRM
-185 LDDATQPALWV
+185 LDEATQAALWV
-196 DGQFIDYKSL
+196 DGQLTDYKAL
-206 RRLALGLQQPM
+206 RSLALRLQQSVQAM
-217 LEILQSAGPAGAG
+217 LRE
-230 RAEPV
+230 
-235 GAESIE
+235 
-241 PVGARLA
+241 
-248 RDEDT
+248 
-253 EVLNQTAS
+253 AS
-261 SFIGGKP
+261 DHP
-268 SSHRPSSHK
+268 L
-277 VIGVCLPKSAH
+277 VIGVCLPKSAP

-321 AQADL
+321 AKADL
-326 LLHDGNSGLDDLSLP
+326 LLHDGNTDLGDLVLP
-341 TLNVHQLPAPKPGI
+341 TLDVHRLPTPQPGI

-362 TVNIDEPAVA
+362 VVDIDEPAVA

-427 PTFIHGALLVVP
+427 PTFIQGALLVVP

-450 VALIHQQHISHA
+450 VELMGAQQVTHA

-471 MPLDTPLGLAHLIT
+471 MPLDAPIGLAHLIT

-491 PFVIERLAPQCRF
+491 PFVIERLAPQCKF

-518 TRQFGV
+518 TRQFSV

-550 PQGVPGELYIAG
+550 PQGTPGELYIAG

-569 LNDPALT
+569 LNDPGLT
-576 ATRYLDLALP
+576 ANRYLNLTLP
-586 TGQALRVYRTGDIGQ
+586 AGQTLRVYRTGDIGQ
-601 WTDNGIELCGRRDNQ
+601 WTDSGIELSGRRDNQ

-640 QVAVGVDEKRRILA
+640 QVAVGIDERRRILA
-654 FLVHPEQAH
+654 FLVHPREDR
-663 PGAALQALREH
+663 PGTALQALREH
-674 VQNSLPSYMHPAAYV
+674 VQNTLPSYMHPAAYV

-703 RRALLAMAVQ
+703 RRALLATAVQ
-713 VHVDGQ
+713 VQVGSQ
-719 RRQPQNALETQLQ
+719 RRQPQNALEKQLQ

-737 LLELPVDDIA
+737 LLELPVEDIA

-757 HSILLSR
+757 HSILLSQ
-764 LLLSIRQV
+764 LLLGIREA

-786 TLITLAKLL
+786 TLMTLAKLL
-795 DDPEH
+795 DGPEQ
-800 SNASVLS
+800 SSTSALS

-850 LLAWGAT
+850 LLDWGAT
-857 EVACLVRASAEH
+857 EVACLVRASAGQ
-869 SAAERFSQALRDNH
+869 SAAERFAQALQDNR
-883 LTHLDLD
+883 LTHLDLS

-910 YARIDRTFGALVHNA
+910 YTRIDRTFGALVHNA
-925 AHVNHVLDYAS
+925 AHVNHVLDYES

-978 LEQPAAETP
+978 LEQPAAKTP

-1000 VGERILQRARD
+1000 VGERILQRARE

-1090 PQPLSWD
+1090 PEPLSWD

-1110 SLVSVAEWQRQL
+1110 SLVSVADWQQQL
-1122 ARVDADNALFGV
+1122 GRVDADNALFGV

-1153 HDNARAGVRQMGASY
+1153 HDNARAGVRQMGARY